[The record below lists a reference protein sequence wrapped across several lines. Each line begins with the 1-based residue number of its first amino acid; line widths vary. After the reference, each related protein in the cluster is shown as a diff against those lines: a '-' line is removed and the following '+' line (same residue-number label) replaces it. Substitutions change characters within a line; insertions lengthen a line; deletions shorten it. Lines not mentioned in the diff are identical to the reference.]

1 MAKKGKKLLALM
13 LVAALVLGGGNGEA
27 IQAAEDYGV
36 KNPVNTMADGTGIT
50 TWDCV
55 YFGNYI
61 QKDTNGDGKV
71 TDEDEKQPVKWRVLS
86 VEEDGTALLLADK
99 LLDIQP
105 FDENGKNSWESC
117 TLRTWL
123 NSTFLNTAFTE
134 AEQEAIAETEL
145 EMESGTTVTD
155 NIYLLSLEEVS
166 NPEYGFHPSIDYES
180 NTRKAEGTDL
190 SVFNNVWWLR
200 TLYKNGNASWVCS
213 IDSQGKKTGS
223 VFARDTSLWIRPALR
238 LKLSDRAQWSYAGT
252 TASEELE
259 VTVENPAAGSPF
271 SYTVQGSENIDTD
284 RSTVS
289 WQKKE
294 EGKWVNVAKDETA
307 QLQQVYRACVTLK
320 AKEESPFSE
329 DDHARFNGEQVR
341 LTKKDDGS
349 RTFVCPVYNYG
360 VKNPV
365 NPEADGSGTSTW
377 DCVYFGKYYQNDTNG
392 DGKVDET
399 DEKEPVKWRVLS
411 VDLAGNALLMA
422 DKILDYRN
430 FNDNEAGDIDWGQS
444 GMRKWLNSTGGS
456 EKDPGFLQTA
466 FTEQERAVIQYRE
479 IETYISVTGNN
490 ILKTWDSVFLLSDL
504 DACNVDYGFPANME
518 DASKNKVAESTAYAA
533 GKEKTVENQWWLRIF
548 SPMSWEGMAIRSF
561 IKPDGSFNGTMVQ
574 SDTFYGVRPALY
586 INLADFTQWTYAGTV
601 DADGNTKEPV
611 RLSVDSPVHG
621 RGFYAET
628 MGFHEADWAVA
639 AENWQKKE
647 NENWV
652 DVGFEEMA
660 EAEGVYRLRTQVIAE
675 KENMDAPCVL
685 NQGKYAQVEANDDG
699 TFTVYC
705 TFSNYGLADPLETED
720 EGKQVTTWDTIWVTE
735 NETEKETPM
744 KWRVL
749 SVDAYGNITLAT
761 DPSMGVEERER
772 WTNLSR
778 ITDWSYA
785 GKVDSEGGSEEILP
799 RNLYL
804 SAAVETPETG
814 KNLQDSIAQQ
824 STFVTAE
831 NVSWEKKAAN
841 GEDRWSAAT
850 PQEKA
855 DPETIYAVQFTVSQ
869 KQAAVFHK
877 NTQLYVTI
885 NRQKVPAVKDADGNY
900 IVRYEFAATAGLPPT
915 PSAAPSASPS
925 VSASPSAVP
934 TPGGSPSVSAV
945 PSASPSVSASPS
957 AVPTPGGSP
966 SASST
971 PTASPSASSA
981 PAASPS
987 VSASPSAVPTPSAL
1001 PSTPTPAASVAPTAS
1016 PSASRT
1022 PTASPSVSAVP
1033 SEQPIPSASPS
1044 AVPTPT
1050 VSPAASSTPTVSPLV
1065 SSAPTTSPSVS
1076 PSVSAP
1082 PSEVPA
1088 PSTLPSAI
1096 PAPAAK
1102 PSDKPEAPGSK
1113 PAQKGEKL
1121 RDENGAVYVVTKADS
1136 KNPEVAYQKAAST
1149 KGTVVVPD
1157 TVVVNGMTYKVTSIE
1172 KKAFGTAKKIK
1183 TIVLGKNVKSIKKD
1197 AFAGCKTLRKIIV
1210 KTKKLTKKTVAKKAF
1225 RGVRKNVRI
1234 VVPKK
1239 KKQAYRKLF
1248 YQRGLN
1254 KKVKIRS

>member
-13 LVAALVLGGGNGEA
+13 LVAALVLGGGNGGV
-27 IQAAEDYGV
+27 IQAAEDYEV
-36 KNPVNTMADGTGIT
+36 KDPVNTMADGTGIT

-71 TDEDEKQPVKWRVLS
+71 TDEDEKQPIKWRVLS

-105 FDENGKNSWESC
+105 FDKNRKNDWEAC

-123 NSTFLNTAFTE
+123 NSTFLNAAFTE

-145 EMESGTTVTD
+145 ETESAATVTD

-166 NPEYGFHPSIDYES
+166 NPEYGFHPLIDCES

-190 SVFNNVWWLR
+190 SVFNNIWWLR
-200 TLYKNGNASWVCS
+200 TPIKEEHASWVCS
-213 IDSQGKKTGS
+213 IDSQGTNRTIVIG
-223 VFARDTSLWIRPALR
+223 TENSLWIRPALR
-238 LKLSDRAQWSYAGT
+238 LKLSDRAHWSYAGT

-259 VTVENPAAGSPF
+259 VTVENPTAGSLF
-271 SYTVQGSENIDTD
+271 FGTVRGSENIDPD
-284 RSTVS
+284 RSTIS

-294 EGKWVNVAKDETA
+294 EGKWVDVAKDERA

-320 AKEESPFSE
+320 AKEGSSFVGC
-329 DDHARFNGEQVR
+329 DYARFNGEQVR

-360 VKNPV
+360 VKNPT

-392 DGKVDET
+392 DGKADET

-411 VDLAGNALLMA
+411 VDSAGNALLMA

-430 FNDNEAGDIDWGQS
+430 FNDNEAGDIAWGQS
-444 GMRKWLNSTGGS
+444 DMRKWLNSTGGL
-456 EKDPGFLQTA
+456 EEDPGFLQTA
-466 FTEQERAVIQYRE
+466 FTEQERAVIWYRE
-479 IETYISVTGNN
+479 IETIVDID
-490 ILKTWDSVFLLSDL
+490 ILKTWDSVFLLSGQDS
-504 DACNVDYGFPANME
+504 ANASYGFLTKDKE
-518 DASKNKVAESTAYAA
+518 SKNRVAESTAYAA
-533 GKEKTVENQWWLRIF
+533 GKQQTVENQWWLRTH
-548 SPMSWEGMAIRSF
+548 SRVSLTEMAYRVSV
-561 IKPDGSFNGTMVQ
+561 KPDGIVVGTGVQ
-574 SDTFYGVRPALY
+574 NNTFYGVRPALY
-586 INLADFTQWTYAGTV
+586 INLDDFTQWTYAGTV

-628 MGFHEADWAVA
+628 MGFHEADWAVT

-647 NENWV
+647 NGNWM
-652 DVGFEEMA
+652 DVEVEELA

-675 KENMDAPCVL
+675 KENMEAPCVL

-705 TFSNYGLADPLETED
+705 TFSNYGLADPSETED

-761 DPSMGVEERER
+761 DPSMGGEERKNR
-772 WTNLSR
+772 TNLSR

-799 RNLYL
+799 QNLYL
-804 SAAVETPETG
+804 SAAVETPEAG
-814 KNLQDSIAQQ
+814 KKLQDIIAQQ
-824 STFVTAE
+824 STFLTAE
-831 NVSWEKKAAN
+831 NVSWEKKAAT
-841 GEDRWSAAT
+841 GEGRWSAVS

-855 DPETIYAVQFTVSQ
+855 DPETVYAVQFTVGP
-869 KQAAVFHK
+869 KQAAAVFHK

-885 NRQKVPAVKDADGNY
+885 NGQKVPVIRDADGNSR
-900 IVRYEFAATAGLPPT
+900 VRYEFAATAELPPT
-915 PSAAPSASPS
+915 PSAAPT
-925 VSASPSAVP
+925 VSPSAVP
-934 TPGGSPSVSAV
+934 TPTGSPAASSIPTVS
-945 PSASPSVSASPS
+945 PGVSASPS
-957 AVPTPGGSP
+957 AIPKPGGSP
-966 SASST
+966 SASS
-971 PTASPSASSA
+971 
-981 PAASPS
+981 
-987 VSASPSAVPTPSAL
+987 
-1001 PSTPTPAASVAPTAS
+1001 APTAK
-1016 PSASRT
+1016 PD
-1022 PTASPSVSAVP
+1022 VSATP
-1033 SEQPIPSASPS
+1033 SQ
-1044 AVPTPT
+1044 
-1050 VSPAASSTPTVSPLV
+1050 
-1065 SSAPTTSPSVS
+1065 APNVD
-1076 PSVSAP
+1076 AN
-1082 PSEVPA
+1082 
-1088 PSTLPSAI
+1088 
-1096 PAPAAK
+1096 AK
-1102 PSDKPEAPGSK
+1102 PSDKPAVPGKNAQPGETGQPHK

-1121 RDENGAVYVVTKADS
+1121 QDESGAGYVVAKADS
-1136 KNPEVAYQKAAST
+1136 KNPEVAYQKAAVT
-1149 KGTVVVPD
+1149 KGTVIVPD
-1157 TVVVNGMTYKVTSIE
+1157 TVEVNGTTYKVTSIE
-1172 KKAFGTAKKIK
+1172 KKAFGTGKKIK
-1183 TIVLGKNVKSIKKD
+1183 TIILGKNVKTIKKD

-1234 VVPKK
+1234 IVPKK

>member
-13 LVAALVLGGGNGEA
+13 LVAALVLGGGNGGV
-27 IQAAEDYGV
+27 IQAAEDYEV
-36 KNPVNTMADGTGIT
+36 KDPVNTMADGTGIT

-71 TDEDEKQPVKWRVLS
+71 TDEDEKQPIKWRVLS

-99 LLDIQP
+99 LLDMQP
-105 FDENGKNSWESC
+105 FDKNGKIDWEEC

-123 NSTFLNTAFTE
+123 NSTFLNAAFTE

-145 EMESGTTVTD
+145 ETESAATVTD

-166 NPEYGFHPSIDYES
+166 NPEYGFHPLIDCES

-190 SVFNNVWWLR
+190 SVFNNIWWLR
-200 TLYKNGNASWVCS
+200 TPIKEEHASWVCS
-213 IDSQGKKTGS
+213 IDSQGTNRTIVIG
-223 VFARDTSLWIRPALR
+223 TENSLWIRPALR
-238 LKLSDRAQWSYAGT
+238 LKLSDRAHWSYAGT

-259 VTVENPAAGSPF
+259 VTVENPTAGSLF
-271 SYTVQGSENIDTD
+271 SGTVRGSENIDPD
-284 RSTVS
+284 RSTIS

-294 EGKWVNVAKDETA
+294 EGKWGDVAKDERA

-320 AKEESPFSE
+320 AKEGSSFVGC
-329 DDHARFNGEQVR
+329 DYARFNGEQVR

-360 VKNPV
+360 VKNPT

-392 DGKVDET
+392 DGKADET

-411 VDLAGNALLMA
+411 VDSAGNALLMA

-430 FNDNEAGDIDWGQS
+430 FNDNEAGDIAWGQS
-444 GMRKWLNSTGGS
+444 DMRKWLNSTGGL
-456 EKDPGFLQTA
+456 EEDPGFLQTA
-466 FTEQERAVIQYRE
+466 FTEQERAMIRYRE
-479 IETYISVTGNN
+479 IETIVDSD
-490 ILKTWDSVFLLSDL
+490 ILKTRDSVFLLSTQDSVN
-504 DACNVDYGFPANME
+504 AGYGFWTKDIE
-518 DASKNKVAESTAYAA
+518 SKNRVAESTAYAA
-533 GKEKTVENQWWLRIF
+533 GKQQTVENQWWLRTH
-548 SPMSWEGMAIRSF
+548 SWVSSAEIAARVF
-561 IKPDGSFNGTMVQ
+561 VKPDGTVTGTGVQ
-574 SDTFYGVRPALY
+574 NNTFYGVRPALY
-586 INLADFTQWTYAGTV
+586 INLDDFTQWTYAGTV

-628 MGFHEADWAVA
+628 MGFHEADWAVT

-647 NENWV
+647 NGNWM
-652 DVGFEEMA
+652 DVEVEELA

-675 KENMDAPCVL
+675 KENMEAPSVL

-705 TFSNYGLADPLETED
+705 TFSNYGLADPSETED
-720 EGKQVTTWDTIWVTE
+720 EGKQVTTWHTIWVTE
-735 NETEKETPM
+735 NETEKENPM

-761 DPSMGVEERER
+761 DPSMGGEERKNR
-772 WTNLSR
+772 TNLSR

-804 SAAVETPETG
+804 SAIVETPETG
-814 KNLQDSIAQQ
+814 KKLQDGITQQ

-831 NVSWEKKAAN
+831 NVSWEKKAAT
-841 GEDRWSAAT
+841 GEGRWSAVS

-855 DPETIYAVQFTVSQ
+855 DQETVYAVQFTVGP
-869 KQAAVFHK
+869 KQAAAVFHK

-885 NRQKVPAVKDADGNY
+885 NGQKVPVIRDADGNSR
-900 IVRYEFAATAGLPPT
+900 VRYEFVATAELPPT
-915 PSAAPSASPS
+915 PSAAPT
-925 VSASPSAVP
+925 VSPSAVP
-934 TPGGSPSVSAV
+934 TPTGSPAASSIPTVS
-945 PSASPSVSASPS
+945 PGVSASPS
-957 AVPTPGGSP
+957 AIPKPGGSP
-966 SASST
+966 SASS
-971 PTASPSASSA
+971 
-981 PAASPS
+981 
-987 VSASPSAVPTPSAL
+987 
-1001 PSTPTPAASVAPTAS
+1001 APTAK
-1016 PSASRT
+1016 PD
-1022 PTASPSVSAVP
+1022 V
-1033 SEQPIPSASPS
+1033 
-1044 AVPTPT
+1044 
-1050 VSPAASSTPTVSPLV
+1050 
-1065 SSAPTTSPSVS
+1065 
-1076 PSVSAP
+1076 
-1082 PSEVPA
+1082 
-1088 PSTLPSAI
+1088 SAI
-1096 PAPAAK
+1096 PSQAPNVDANAK
-1102 PSDKPEAPGSK
+1102 PSDKPAVPGKNVQPGETGQPHK

-1121 RDENGAVYVVTKADS
+1121 QDESGAGYVVAKADS
-1136 KNPEVAYQKAAST
+1136 KNPEVAYQKAAVT
-1149 KGTVVVPD
+1149 KGTVIVPD
-1157 TVVVNGMTYKVTSIE
+1157 TVEVNGTTYKVTSIE
-1172 KKAFGTAKKIK
+1172 KKAFGTGKKIK
-1183 TIVLGKNVKSIKKD
+1183 TIILGKNVKTIKKD

-1234 VVPKK
+1234 IVPKK
-1239 KKQAYRKLF
+1239 KKQAYKKLF

>member
-13 LVAALVLGGGNGEA
+13 LVAALVLGGGNGGV
-27 IQAAEDYGV
+27 IQAAEDYEV
-36 KNPVNTMADGTGIT
+36 KDPVNTMADGTGIT

-71 TDEDEKQPVKWRVLS
+71 TDEDEKQPIKWRVLS

-99 LLDIQP
+99 LLDMQP
-105 FDENGKNSWESC
+105 FDKNGKIDWEEC

-123 NSTFLNTAFTE
+123 NSTFLNAAFTE

-145 EMESGTTVTD
+145 ETESAATVTD

-166 NPEYGFHPSIDYES
+166 NPEYGFHPLIDCES

-190 SVFNNVWWLR
+190 SVFNNIWWLR
-200 TLYKNGNASWVCS
+200 TPHKEEHASWVYS
-213 IDSQGKKTGS
+213 IDSQGTNRIIVVG
-223 VFARDTSLWIRPALR
+223 AENSLWIRPALR
-238 LKLSDRAQWSYAGT
+238 LKLSDRAHWSYAGT

-259 VTVENPAAGSPF
+259 VTVENPTAGSLF
-271 SYTVQGSENIDTD
+271 SGTVRGSENIDPD
-284 RSTVS
+284 RSTIS

-294 EGKWVNVAKDETA
+294 EGKWVDVAKDERA

-320 AKEESPFSE
+320 AKEGSSFVGC
-329 DDHARFNGEQVR
+329 DYARFNGEQVR

-360 VKNPV
+360 VKNPT

-392 DGKVDET
+392 DGKADET

-411 VDLAGNALLMA
+411 VDSAGNALLMA

-430 FNDNEAGDIDWGQS
+430 FNDNEAGDIAWGQS
-444 GMRKWLNSTGGS
+444 DMRKWLNSTGGL
-456 EKDPGFLQTA
+456 EEDLGFLQTA
-466 FTEQERAVIQYRE
+466 FTEQERAMIRYRE
-479 IETYISVTGNN
+479 IETIVGSDS
-490 ILKTWDSVFLLSDL
+490 LKTRDSVFLLSTQDSVN
-504 DACNVDYGFPANME
+504 AGYGFWTKDIE
-518 DASKNKVAESTAYAA
+518 SKNRVAESTAYAA
-533 GKEKTVENQWWLRIF
+533 GKQQTVENQWWLRTH
-548 SPMSWEGMAIRSF
+548 SWVSSAEIAARVF
-561 IKPDGSFNGTMVQ
+561 VKPDGTVTGDGVKNN
-574 SDTFYGVRPALY
+574 TFYGVRPALY

-647 NENWV
+647 NGNWM
-652 DVGFEEMA
+652 DVEVEELA

-675 KENMDAPCVL
+675 KENMEAPCVL

-705 TFSNYGLADPLETED
+705 TFSNYGLADPSETED
-720 EGKQVTTWDTIWVTE
+720 EGKQVTTWHTIWVTE
-735 NETEKETPM
+735 NETEKENPM

-761 DPSMGVEERER
+761 DPSMGGEERKNR
-772 WTNLSR
+772 TNLSR

-804 SAAVETPETG
+804 SAIVETPETG
-814 KNLQDSIAQQ
+814 KKLQDGITQQ

-831 NVSWEKKAAN
+831 NVSWEKKAAT
-841 GEDRWSAAT
+841 GEGRWSAVS

-855 DPETIYAVQFTVSQ
+855 DQETVYAVQFTVGP
-869 KQAAVFHK
+869 KQAAAVFHK

-885 NRQKVPAVKDADGNY
+885 NGQKVPVIRDADGNSR
-900 IVRYEFAATAGLPPT
+900 VRYEFVATAELPPT
-915 PSAAPSASPS
+915 PSAAPT
-925 VSASPSAVP
+925 VSPSAVP
-934 TPGGSPSVSAV
+934 TPTGSPAASSIPTVS
-945 PSASPSVSASPS
+945 PGVSASPS
-957 AVPTPGGSP
+957 AIPKPGGSP
-966 SASST
+966 SASS
-971 PTASPSASSA
+971 
-981 PAASPS
+981 
-987 VSASPSAVPTPSAL
+987 
-1001 PSTPTPAASVAPTAS
+1001 APTAK
-1016 PSASRT
+1016 PD
-1022 PTASPSVSAVP
+1022 V
-1033 SEQPIPSASPS
+1033 
-1044 AVPTPT
+1044 
-1050 VSPAASSTPTVSPLV
+1050 
-1065 SSAPTTSPSVS
+1065 
-1076 PSVSAP
+1076 
-1082 PSEVPA
+1082 
-1088 PSTLPSAI
+1088 SAI
-1096 PAPAAK
+1096 PSQAPNVDANAK
-1102 PSDKPEAPGSK
+1102 PSDKPAAPGKTAQPGETGQPHK

-1121 RDENGAVYVVTKADS
+1121 QDESGAGYVVAKADS
-1136 KNPEVAYQKAAST
+1136 KNPEVAYQKAAVT
-1149 KGTVVVPD
+1149 KGTVIVPD
-1157 TVVVNGMTYKVTSIE
+1157 TVEVNGTTYKVTSIE
-1172 KKAFGTAKKIK
+1172 KKAFGTGKKIK
-1183 TIVLGKNVKSIKKD
+1183 TIILGKNVKTIKKD

-1234 VVPKK
+1234 IVPKK
-1239 KKQAYRKLF
+1239 KKQAYKKLF

-1254 KKVKIRS
+1254 KKVRIRS

>member
-13 LVAALVLGGGNGEA
+13 LVAALVLGGGNGGV
-27 IQAAEDYGV
+27 IQAAEDYEV
-36 KNPVNTMADGTGIT
+36 KDPVNTMADGTGIT

-71 TDEDEKQPVKWRVLS
+71 TDEDEKQPIKWRVLS

-99 LLDIQP
+99 LLDMQP
-105 FDENGKNSWESC
+105 FDKNGKIDWEEC

-123 NSTFLNTAFTE
+123 NSTFLNAAFTE

-145 EMESGTTVTD
+145 ETESAATVTD

-166 NPEYGFHPSIDYES
+166 NPEYGFHPLIDCES

-190 SVFNNVWWLR
+190 SVFNNIWWLR
-200 TLYKNGNASWVCS
+200 TPIKEEHASWVCS
-213 IDSQGKKTGS
+213 IDSQGTNRTIVIG
-223 VFARDTSLWIRPALR
+223 TENSLWIRPALR
-238 LKLSDRAQWSYAGT
+238 LKLSDRAHWSYAGT

-259 VTVENPAAGSPF
+259 VTVENPTAGSLF
-271 SYTVQGSENIDTD
+271 SGTVRGSENIDPD
-284 RSTVS
+284 RSTIS

-294 EGKWVNVAKDETA
+294 EGKWVDVAKDERA

-320 AKEESPFSE
+320 AKEGSSFVGC
-329 DDHARFNGEQVR
+329 DYARFNGEQVR

-360 VKNPV
+360 VKNPT

-392 DGKVDET
+392 DGKADET

-411 VDLAGNALLMA
+411 VDSAGNALLMA

-430 FNDNEAGDIDWGQS
+430 FNDNEAGDIAWGQS
-444 GMRKWLNSTGGS
+444 DMRKWLNSTGGL
-456 EKDPGFLQTA
+456 EEDPGFLQTA
-466 FTEQERAVIQYRE
+466 FTEQERAMIRYRE
-479 IETYISVTGNN
+479 IETIVDSD
-490 ILKTWDSVFLLSDL
+490 ILKTRDSVFLLSTQDSVN
-504 DACNVDYGFPANME
+504 AGYGFWTKDIE
-518 DASKNKVAESTAYAA
+518 SKNRVAESTAYAA
-533 GKEKTVENQWWLRIF
+533 GKQQTVENQWWLRTH
-548 SPMSWEGMAIRSF
+548 SWVSSAEIAARVF
-561 IKPDGSFNGTMVQ
+561 VKPDGTVTGDGVKNN
-574 SDTFYGVRPALY
+574 TFYGVRPALY

-611 RLSVDSPVHG
+611 QLSVDSPEHG
-621 RGFYAET
+621 RGFLAET
-628 MGFHEADWAVA
+628 RELFHEADWAVR

-647 NENWV
+647 NGNWV
-652 DVGFEEMA
+652 DVEDEELA
-660 EAEGVYRLRTQVIAE
+660 EAEGVYRLRTQVAAE
-675 KENMDAPCVL
+675 KENREAPCVL

-705 TFSNYGLADPLETED
+705 TFSNYGLADPSETED

-735 NETEKETPM
+735 NETEKENPM

-761 DPSMGVEERER
+761 DPSMGGEERKNR
-772 WTNLSR
+772 TNLSR

-799 RNLYL
+799 QNLYL
-804 SAAVETPETG
+804 SAAVETPEAG
-814 KNLQDSIAQQ
+814 KKLQDSIAQQ
-824 STFVTAE
+824 STFLTAE
-831 NVSWEKKAAN
+831 NVSWEKKAAT
-841 GEDRWSAAT
+841 GEGRWSAVS

-855 DPETIYAVQFTVSQ
+855 DPEMVYAVQFTVGQ
-869 KQAAVFHK
+869 KQAATVFHK

-885 NRQKVPAVKDADGNY
+885 NGQKVPVTRDADGNSR
-900 IVRYEFAATAGLPPT
+900 VRYEFAATAELPPT
-915 PSAAPSASPS
+915 PSAAPT
-925 VSASPSAVP
+925 VSPSAVP
-934 TPGGSPSVSAV
+934 TPTGSPAASSIPTVS
-945 PSASPSVSASPS
+945 PGVSASPS
-957 AVPTPGGSP
+957 AIPKPGGSP
-966 SASST
+966 SASS
-971 PTASPSASSA
+971 
-981 PAASPS
+981 
-987 VSASPSAVPTPSAL
+987 
-1001 PSTPTPAASVAPTAS
+1001 APTAK
-1016 PSASRT
+1016 PD
-1022 PTASPSVSAVP
+1022 V
-1033 SEQPIPSASPS
+1033 
-1044 AVPTPT
+1044 
-1050 VSPAASSTPTVSPLV
+1050 
-1065 SSAPTTSPSVS
+1065 
-1076 PSVSAP
+1076 
-1082 PSEVPA
+1082 
-1088 PSTLPSAI
+1088 SAI
-1096 PAPAAK
+1096 PSQAPNVDANAK
-1102 PSDKPEAPGSK
+1102 PSDKPAVPGKNVQPGETGQPHK

-1121 RDENGAVYVVTKADS
+1121 QDESGAGYVVAKADS
-1136 KNPEVAYQKAAST
+1136 KNPEVAYQKAAVT
-1149 KGTVVVPD
+1149 KGTVIVPD
-1157 TVVVNGMTYKVTSIE
+1157 TVEVNGTTYKVTSIE
-1172 KKAFGTAKKIK
+1172 KNAFGTGKKIK
-1183 TIVLGKNVKSIKKD
+1183 TIILGKNVKTIKKD

-1234 VVPKK
+1234 IVPKK

>member
-1 MAKKGKKLLALM
+1 MHFTGNRKKKENEYGKKREKITGTDACGCSCT
-13 LVAALVLGGGNGEA
+13 GGGNGGV
-27 IQAAEDYGV
+27 IQAAEDYEV
-36 KNPVNTMADGTGIT
+36 KDPVNTMADGTGIT

-71 TDEDEKQPVKWRVLS
+71 TDEDEKQPIKWRVLS

-99 LLDIQP
+99 LLDMQP
-105 FDENGKNSWESC
+105 FDKNGKIDWEEC

-123 NSTFLNTAFTE
+123 NSTFLNAAFTE
-134 AEQEAIAETEL
+134 AEQEVIAETEL
-145 EMESGTTVTD
+145 ETESAATVTD

-166 NPEYGFHPSIDYES
+166 NPEYGFHPLIDCES

-190 SVFNNVWWLR
+190 AVFNNIWWLR
-200 TLYKNGNASWVCS
+200 TPIKEEHASWVCS
-213 IDSQGKKTGS
+213 IDSQGTNRTIVIGTENS
-223 VFARDTSLWIRPALR
+223 QWIRPALR
-238 LKLSDRAQWSYAGT
+238 LKLSDRAHWSYAGT

-259 VTVENPAAGSPF
+259 VTVENPTAGSLF
-271 SYTVQGSENIDTD
+271 SGTVRGSENIDPD
-284 RSTVS
+284 RSTIS

-294 EGKWVNVAKDETA
+294 EGKWGDVAKDERA

-320 AKEESPFSE
+320 AKEGSSFVGC
-329 DDHARFNGEQVR
+329 DYARFNGEQVR

-360 VKNPV
+360 VKNPT

-392 DGKVDET
+392 DGKADET

-411 VDLAGNALLMA
+411 VDSAGNALLMA

-430 FNDNEAGDIDWGQS
+430 FNDNEAGDIAWGQS
-444 GMRKWLNSTGGS
+444 DMRKWLNSTGGL
-456 EKDPGFLQTA
+456 EEDPGFLQTA
-466 FTEQERAVIQYRE
+466 FTEQERAMIRYRE
-479 IETYISVTGNN
+479 IETIVDSD
-490 ILKTWDSVFLLSDL
+490 ILKTRDSVFLLSTQDSVN
-504 DACNVDYGFPANME
+504 AGYGFWTKDIE
-518 DASKNKVAESTAYAA
+518 SKNRVAESTAYAA
-533 GKEKTVENQWWLRIF
+533 GKQQTVENQWWLRTH
-548 SPMSWEGMAIRSF
+548 SWVSSAEIAARVF
-561 IKPDGSFNGTMVQ
+561 VKPDGTVTGTGVQ
-574 SDTFYGVRPALY
+574 NNTFYGVRPALY
-586 INLADFTQWTYAGTV
+586 INLDDFTQWTYAGTV

-628 MGFHEADWAVA
+628 MGFHEADWAVT

-647 NENWV
+647 NGNWM
-652 DVGFEEMA
+652 DVEVEELA

-675 KENMDAPCVL
+675 KENMEAPCVL

-705 TFSNYGLADPLETED
+705 TFSNYGLADPSETED

-761 DPSMGVEERER
+761 DPSMGGEERKNR
-772 WTNLSR
+772 TNLSR

-799 RNLYL
+799 QNLYL
-804 SAAVETPETG
+804 SAAVETPEAG
-814 KNLQDSIAQQ
+814 KKLQDSIAQQ
-824 STFVTAE
+824 STFLTAE
-831 NVSWEKKAAN
+831 NVSWEKKAAT
-841 GEDRWSAAT
+841 GEGRWSAVS

-855 DPETIYAVQFTVSQ
+855 DPETVYAVQFTVGP
-869 KQAAVFHK
+869 KQAAAVFHK

-885 NRQKVPAVKDADGNY
+885 NGQKVPVIRDADGNSR
-900 IVRYEFAATAGLPPT
+900 VRYEFAATAELPPT
-915 PSAAPSASPS
+915 PSAAPT
-925 VSASPSAVP
+925 VSPSAVP
-934 TPGGSPSVSAV
+934 TPTGSPAASSIPTVS
-945 PSASPSVSASPS
+945 PGVSASPS
-957 AVPTPGGSP
+957 AIPNPGGSP
-966 SASST
+966 SASS
-971 PTASPSASSA
+971 
-981 PAASPS
+981 
-987 VSASPSAVPTPSAL
+987 
-1001 PSTPTPAASVAPTAS
+1001 APTAK
-1016 PSASRT
+1016 PD
-1022 PTASPSVSAVP
+1022 V
-1033 SEQPIPSASPS
+1033 
-1044 AVPTPT
+1044 
-1050 VSPAASSTPTVSPLV
+1050 
-1065 SSAPTTSPSVS
+1065 
-1076 PSVSAP
+1076 
-1082 PSEVPA
+1082 
-1088 PSTLPSAI
+1088 SAI
-1096 PAPAAK
+1096 PSQAPNVDANAK
-1102 PSDKPEAPGSK
+1102 PSDKPAVPGKNAQPGETGQPHK

-1121 RDENGAVYVVTKADS
+1121 QDESGAGYVVAKADS
-1136 KNPEVAYQKAAST
+1136 KNPEVAYQKAAVT
-1149 KGTVVVPD
+1149 KGTVIVPD
-1157 TVVVNGMTYKVTSIE
+1157 TVEVNGTTYKVTSIE
-1172 KKAFGTAKKIK
+1172 KKAFGTGKKIK
-1183 TIVLGKNVKSIKKD
+1183 TIILGKNVKTIKKD

-1234 VVPKK
+1234 IVPKK
-1239 KKQAYRKLF
+1239 KKQAYKKLF

>member
-13 LVAALVLGGGNGEA
+13 LVAALVLGGGNGGV
-27 IQAAEDYGV
+27 IQAAEDYEV
-36 KNPVNTMADGTGIT
+36 KDPVNTMADGTGIT

-71 TDEDEKQPVKWRVLS
+71 TDEDEKQPIKWRVLS

-99 LLDIQP
+99 LLDMQP
-105 FDENGKNSWESC
+105 FDKNGKIDWEEC

-123 NSTFLNTAFTE
+123 NSTFLNAAFTE

-145 EMESGTTVTD
+145 ETESAATVTD

-166 NPEYGFHPSIDYES
+166 NPEYGFHPLIDCES
-180 NTRKAEGTDL
+180 NTRKAEA
-190 SVFNNVWWLR
+190 VFNNIWWLR
-200 TLYKNGNASWVCS
+200 TPIKEEHASWVCS
-213 IDSQGKKTGS
+213 IDSQGTNRTIVIG
-223 VFARDTSLWIRPALR
+223 TENSLWIRPALR
-238 LKLSDRAQWSYAGT
+238 LKLSDRAHWSYAGT

-259 VTVENPAAGSPF
+259 VTVENPTAGSLF
-271 SYTVQGSENIDTD
+271 SGTVRGSENIDPD
-284 RSTVS
+284 RSMVS

-294 EGKWVNVAKDETA
+294 EGKWVDVAKDERA

-320 AKEESPFSE
+320 AKEGSSFVGC
-329 DDHARFNGEQVR
+329 DYARFNGEQVR

-360 VKNPV
+360 VKNPT

-392 DGKVDET
+392 DGKADEA

-411 VDLAGNALLMA
+411 VDSAGNALLMA

-430 FNDNEAGDIDWGQS
+430 FNDNEAGDIAWGQS
-444 GMRKWLNSTGGS
+444 DMRKWLNSTGGS
-456 EKDPGFLQTA
+456 EEDPGFLQTA
-466 FTEQERAVIQYRE
+466 FTEQERAVIRYRE
-479 IETYISVTGNN
+479 IETIVNSD
-490 ILKTWDSVFLLSDL
+490 ILKTRDSVFLLSAQDSVN
-504 DACNVDYGFPANME
+504 AGYGFWTKDKE
-518 DASKNKVAESTAYAA
+518 SKNRVAESTAYAA
-533 GKEKTVENQWWLRIF
+533 GKQQTEENQWWLRTHTRV
-548 SPMSWEGMAIRSF
+548 SSTEMAARVLV
-561 IKPDGSFNGTMVQ
+561 KPDGIVDGAGVKNN
-574 SDTFYGVRPALY
+574 TFYGVRPALY
-586 INLADFTQWTYAGTV
+586 INLDDFTQWTYAGTV

-628 MGFHEADWAVA
+628 MGFHEADWAVT

-647 NENWV
+647 NGNWM
-652 DVGFEEMA
+652 DVEVEELA

-675 KENMDAPCVL
+675 KENMEAPCVL

-705 TFSNYGLADPLETED
+705 TFSNYGLADPSETED

-761 DPSMGVEERER
+761 DPSMGGEERKNR
-772 WTNLSR
+772 TNLSR

-799 RNLYL
+799 QNLYL
-804 SAAVETPETG
+804 SAAVETPEAG
-814 KNLQDSIAQQ
+814 KKLQDSIAQQ
-824 STFVTAE
+824 STFLTAE
-831 NVSWEKKAAN
+831 NVSWEKKATT
-841 GEDRWSAAT
+841 GEGRWSAVS

-855 DPETIYAVQFTVSQ
+855 DPETVYAVQFTVGP
-869 KQAAVFHK
+869 KQAAAVFHK

-885 NRQKVPAVKDADGNY
+885 NGQKVPVIRDADGNSR
-900 IVRYEFAATAGLPPT
+900 VRYEFAATAELPPT
-915 PSAAPSASPS
+915 PSAAPT
-925 VSASPSAVP
+925 VSPSAVP
-934 TPGGSPSVSAV
+934 TPTGSPAASSIPTVS
-945 PSASPSVSASPS
+945 PGVSASPS
-957 AVPTPGGSP
+957 AIPNPGGSP
-966 SASST
+966 SASS
-971 PTASPSASSA
+971 
-981 PAASPS
+981 
-987 VSASPSAVPTPSAL
+987 
-1001 PSTPTPAASVAPTAS
+1001 APTAKPDVS
-1016 PSASRT
+1016 VTPS
-1022 PTASPSVSAVP
+1022 
-1033 SEQPIPSASPS
+1033 Q
-1044 AVPTPT
+1044 
-1050 VSPAASSTPTVSPLV
+1050 
-1065 SSAPTTSPSVS
+1065 APNVD
-1076 PSVSAP
+1076 AN
-1082 PSEVPA
+1082 
-1088 PSTLPSAI
+1088 
-1096 PAPAAK
+1096 AK
-1102 PSDKPEAPGSK
+1102 PSDKSAVPGKNAQPGETGQPHK

-1121 RDENGAVYVVTKADS
+1121 QDESGAGYVVAKADS
-1136 KNPEVAYQKAAST
+1136 KNPEVAYQKAAVT
-1149 KGTVVVPD
+1149 KGTVIVPD
-1157 TVVVNGMTYKVTSIE
+1157 TVEVNGTTYKVTSIE
-1172 KKAFGTAKKIK
+1172 KKAFGTGKKIK
-1183 TIVLGKNVKSIKKD
+1183 TIILGKNVKTIKKD

-1234 VVPKK
+1234 IVPKK
-1239 KKQAYRKLF
+1239 KKQAYKKLF

>member
-13 LVAALVLGGGNGEA
+13 LVAALVLGGGNGGV
-27 IQAAEDYGV
+27 IQAAEDYEV
-36 KNPVNTMADGTGIT
+36 KDPVNTMADGTGIT

-71 TDEDEKQPVKWRVLS
+71 TDEDEKQPIKWRVLS

-99 LLDIQP
+99 LLDMQP
-105 FDENGKNSWESC
+105 FDKNRKSDWEDC

-123 NSTFLNTAFTE
+123 NSTFLNAAFTE

-145 EMESGTTVTD
+145 ETESAATVTD

-166 NPEYGFHPSIDYES
+166 NPEYGFHPSSDCES
-180 NTRKAEGTDL
+180 NTRKAESTDL

-200 TLYKNGNASWVCS
+200 TPRKDASNCVCLIDPYGKNT
-213 IDSQGKKTGS
+213 KS
-223 VFARDTSLWIRPALR
+223 VWSTCDSLWIRPALR
-238 LKLSDRAQWSYAGT
+238 LKLSDRAHWSYAGT

-259 VTVENPAAGSPF
+259 VTIENPTAGSLF
-271 SYTVQGSENIDTD
+271 SGTVRGSENIDPD

-294 EGKWVNVAKDETA
+294 EGKWVDVAKDERA

-320 AKEESPFSE
+320 AKEGSSFVGC
-329 DDHARFNGEQVR
+329 DYARFNGEQVR

-360 VKNPV
+360 VKNPT

-392 DGKVDET
+392 DGKADET

-411 VDLAGNALLMA
+411 VDSAGNALLMA

-444 GMRKWLNSTGGS
+444 DMRKWLNSTGGS
-456 EKDPGFLQTA
+456 EEDPGFLQTA
-466 FTEQERAVIQYRE
+466 FTEQERAVIRYRE
-479 IETYISVTGNN
+479 IETIVDSD
-490 ILKTWDSVFLLSDL
+490 ILKTRDSVFLLSREDSGN
-504 DACNVDYGFPANME
+504 ASYGFWTKGKE
-518 DASKNKVAESTAYAA
+518 SKNRVAESTAYAA
-533 GKEKTVENQWWLRIF
+533 GKQQTVENQWWLRTHLGLSLTEMAVRIF
-548 SPMSWEGMAIRSF
+548 V
-561 IKPDGSFNGTMVQ
+561 KPDGTADGAGVKNN
-574 SDTFYGVRPALY
+574 TFYGVRPALY
-586 INLADFTQWTYAGTV
+586 INLDDFTQWTYAGTV

-611 RLSVDSPVHG
+611 QLSVDSPVHG

-628 MGFHEADWAVA
+628 MGFHEADWAVT

-647 NENWV
+647 NGNWM
-652 DVGFEEMA
+652 DVEVEELA

-675 KENMDAPCVL
+675 KENMEAPCVL

-705 TFSNYGLADPLETED
+705 TFSNYGLADPSETED
-720 EGKQVTTWDTIWVTE
+720 EGKQVTTWHTIWVTE
-735 NETEKETPM
+735 NETEKENPM

-761 DPSMGVEERER
+761 DPSMGGEERKNR
-772 WTNLSR
+772 TNLSL

-799 RNLYL
+799 QNLYL
-804 SAAVETPETG
+804 SAAVETPEAG
-814 KNLQDSIAQQ
+814 KKLQDSIAQQ
-824 STFVTAE
+824 STFLTAE
-831 NVSWEKKAAN
+831 NVSWEKKAAT
-841 GEDRWSAAT
+841 GEGRWSAVS

-855 DPETIYAVQFTVSQ
+855 DPETVYAVQFTVGP
-869 KQAAVFHK
+869 KQAAAVFHK

-885 NRQKVPAVKDADGNY
+885 NGQKVPVIRDADGNSR
-900 IVRYEFAATAGLPPT
+900 VRYEFAATAELPPT
-915 PSAAPSASPS
+915 PSAAPTVSPS
-925 VSASPSAVP
+925 AVQTPTGSPAASSIPTVSPGVSASPSAIP
-934 TPGGSPSVSAV
+934 K
-945 PSASPSVSASPS
+945 
-957 AVPTPGGSP
+957 PGGSP
-966 SASST
+966 SASS
-971 PTASPSASSA
+971 
-981 PAASPS
+981 
-987 VSASPSAVPTPSAL
+987 
-1001 PSTPTPAASVAPTAS
+1001 APTAK
-1016 PSASRT
+1016 PD
-1022 PTASPSVSAVP
+1022 V
-1033 SEQPIPSASPS
+1033 
-1044 AVPTPT
+1044 
-1050 VSPAASSTPTVSPLV
+1050 
-1065 SSAPTTSPSVS
+1065 
-1076 PSVSAP
+1076 
-1082 PSEVPA
+1082 
-1088 PSTLPSAI
+1088 SAI
-1096 PAPAAK
+1096 PSQAPNVDANAK
-1102 PSDKPEAPGSK
+1102 PSDKSAVPGKNAQPGETGQPHK

-1121 RDENGAVYVVTKADS
+1121 QDESGAGYVVAKADS
-1136 KNPEVAYQKAAST
+1136 KNPEVAYQKAAVT
-1149 KGTVVVPD
+1149 KGTVIVPD
-1157 TVVVNGMTYKVTSIE
+1157 TVEVNGTTYKVTSIE
-1172 KKAFGTAKKIK
+1172 KKAFGTGKKIK
-1183 TIVLGKNVKSIKKD
+1183 TIILGKNVKTIKKD

-1234 VVPKK
+1234 IVPKK

>member
-1 MAKKGKKLLALM
+1 MAKKGKKLPALM
-13 LVAALVLGGGNGEA
+13 LVAALVLGGGNGGV
-27 IQAAEDYGV
+27 IQAAEDYEV
-36 KNPVNTMADGTGIT
+36 KDPVNTMADGTGIT

-71 TDEDEKQPVKWRVLS
+71 TDEDEKQPIKWRVLS

-99 LLDIQP
+99 LLDMQP
-105 FDENGKNSWESC
+105 FDKNGKIDWEEC

-123 NSTFLNTAFTE
+123 NSTFLNAAFTE

-145 EMESGTTVTD
+145 ETESAATVTD

-166 NPEYGFHPSIDYES
+166 NPEYGFHPLIDCES

-190 SVFNNVWWLR
+190 SVFNNIWWLR
-200 TLYKNGNASWVCS
+200 TPIKEEHASWVCS
-213 IDSQGKKTGS
+213 IDSQGTNRTIVIG
-223 VFARDTSLWIRPALR
+223 TENSLWIRPALR
-238 LKLSDRAQWSYAGT
+238 LKLSDRAHWSYAGT

-259 VTVENPAAGSPF
+259 VTVENPTAGSLF
-271 SYTVQGSENIDTD
+271 SGTVRGSENIDPD
-284 RSTVS
+284 RSTIS

-294 EGKWVNVAKDETA
+294 EGKWVDVAKDERA

-320 AKEESPFSE
+320 AKEGSSFVGC
-329 DDHARFNGEQVR
+329 DYARFNGEQVR

-360 VKNPV
+360 VKNPT

-392 DGKVDET
+392 DGKADET

-411 VDLAGNALLMA
+411 VDSAGNALLMA

-430 FNDNEAGDIDWGQS
+430 FNDNEAGDIAWGQS
-444 GMRKWLNSTGGS
+444 DMRKWLNSTGGL
-456 EKDPGFLQTA
+456 EEDPGFLQTA
-466 FTEQERAVIQYRE
+466 FTEQERAMIRYRE
-479 IETYISVTGNN
+479 IETIVDSD
-490 ILKTWDSVFLLSDL
+490 ILKTRDSVFLLSIQDSVN
-504 DACNVDYGFPANME
+504 AGYGFWTKDIE
-518 DASKNKVAESTAYAA
+518 SKNRVAESTAYAA
-533 GKEKTVENQWWLRIF
+533 GKQQTVENQWWLRTH
-548 SPMSWEGMAIRSF
+548 SWVSSAEIAARVF
-561 IKPDGSFNGTMVQ
+561 VKPDGTVTGDGVKNN
-574 SDTFYGVRPALY
+574 TFYGVRPALY

-611 RLSVDSPVHG
+611 QLSVDSPEHG
-621 RGFYAET
+621 RGFLAET
-628 MGFHEADWAVA
+628 RELFHEADWAVA

-647 NENWV
+647 NGNWM
-652 DVGFEEMA
+652 DVEVEELA

-675 KENMDAPCVL
+675 KENMEAPCVL

-705 TFSNYGLADPLETED
+705 TFSNYGLADPSETED
-720 EGKQVTTWDTIWVTE
+720 EGKQVTTWHTIWVTE
-735 NETEKETPM
+735 NETEKENPM

-761 DPSMGVEERER
+761 DPSMGGEERKNR
-772 WTNLSR
+772 TNLSR

-804 SAAVETPETG
+804 SAIVETPETG
-814 KNLQDSIAQQ
+814 KKLQDGITQQ

-831 NVSWEKKAAN
+831 NVSWEKKAAT
-841 GEDRWSAAT
+841 GEGRWSAVS

-855 DPETIYAVQFTVSQ
+855 DQETVYAVQFTVGP
-869 KQAAVFHK
+869 KQAAAVFHK

-885 NRQKVPAVKDADGNY
+885 NGQKVPVIRDADGNSR
-900 IVRYEFAATAGLPPT
+900 VRYEFAATAELPPT
-915 PSAAPSASPS
+915 PSAAPT
-925 VSASPSAVP
+925 VSPSAVP
-934 TPGGSPSVSAV
+934 TPTGSPAASSIPTVS
-945 PSASPSVSASPS
+945 PGVSASPS
-957 AVPTPGGSP
+957 AIPKPGGSP
-966 SASST
+966 SASS
-971 PTASPSASSA
+971 
-981 PAASPS
+981 
-987 VSASPSAVPTPSAL
+987 
-1001 PSTPTPAASVAPTAS
+1001 APTAK
-1016 PSASRT
+1016 PD
-1022 PTASPSVSAVP
+1022 V
-1033 SEQPIPSASPS
+1033 
-1044 AVPTPT
+1044 
-1050 VSPAASSTPTVSPLV
+1050 
-1065 SSAPTTSPSVS
+1065 
-1076 PSVSAP
+1076 
-1082 PSEVPA
+1082 
-1088 PSTLPSAI
+1088 SAI
-1096 PAPAAK
+1096 PSQAPNVDANAK
-1102 PSDKPEAPGSK
+1102 PSDKSAVPGKNTQPGETGQPHK

-1121 RDENGAVYVVTKADS
+1121 QDESGAGYVVAKADS
-1136 KNPEVAYQKAAST
+1136 KNPEVAYQKAAVT
-1149 KGTVVVPD
+1149 KGTVIVPD
-1157 TVVVNGMTYKVTSIE
+1157 TVEVNGTTYKVTSIE
-1172 KKAFGTAKKIK
+1172 KKAFGTGKKIK
-1183 TIVLGKNVKSIKKD
+1183 TIILGKNVKTIKKD

-1234 VVPKK
+1234 IVPKK
-1239 KKQAYRKLF
+1239 KKQAYKKLF

>member
-13 LVAALVLGGGNGEA
+13 LVAALVLGGGNGGV
-27 IQAAEDYGV
+27 IQAAEDYEV
-36 KNPVNTMADGTGIT
+36 KDPVNTMADGTGIT

-71 TDEDEKQPVKWRVLS
+71 TDEDEKQPIKWRVLS

-99 LLDIQP
+99 LLDMQP
-105 FDENGKNSWESC
+105 FDKNGKIDWEEC

-123 NSTFLNTAFTE
+123 NSTFLNAAFTE

-145 EMESGTTVTD
+145 ETESAATVTD

-166 NPEYGFHPSIDYES
+166 NPEYGFHPLIDCES

-190 SVFNNVWWLR
+190 SVFNNIWWLR
-200 TLYKNGNASWVCS
+200 TPIKEEHASWVCS
-213 IDSQGKKTGS
+213 IDSQGTNRTIVIG
-223 VFARDTSLWIRPALR
+223 TENSLWIRPALR
-238 LKLSDRAQWSYAGT
+238 LKLSGRAHWSYAGT

-259 VTVENPAAGSPF
+259 VTVENPTAGSLF
-271 SYTVQGSENIDTD
+271 SGTVRGSENIDPD
-284 RSTVS
+284 RSMVS

-294 EGKWVNVAKDETA
+294 EGKWVDVAKDERA

-320 AKEESPFSE
+320 AKEGSSFVGC
-329 DDHARFNGEQVR
+329 DYARFNGEQVR

-360 VKNPV
+360 VKNPT

-392 DGKVDET
+392 DGKADEA

-411 VDLAGNALLMA
+411 VDSAGNALLMA

-430 FNDNEAGDIDWGQS
+430 FNDNEAGDIAWGQS
-444 GMRKWLNSTGGS
+444 DMRKWLNSTGGS
-456 EKDPGFLQTA
+456 EEDPGFLQTA
-466 FTEQERAVIQYRE
+466 FTEQERAVIRYRE
-479 IETYISVTGNN
+479 IETIVNSD
-490 ILKTWDSVFLLSDL
+490 ILKTRDSVFLLSAQDSVN
-504 DACNVDYGFPANME
+504 AGYGFWTKDKE
-518 DASKNKVAESTAYAA
+518 SKNRVAESTAYAA
-533 GKEKTVENQWWLRIF
+533 GKQQTEENQWWLRTHTRV
-548 SPMSWEGMAIRSF
+548 SSTEMAARVLV
-561 IKPDGSFNGTMVQ
+561 KPDGIVDGAGVKNN
-574 SDTFYGVRPALY
+574 TFYGVRPALY
-586 INLADFTQWTYAGTV
+586 INLDDFTQWTYAGTV

-628 MGFHEADWAVA
+628 MGFHEADWAVT

-647 NENWV
+647 NGNWM
-652 DVGFEEMA
+652 DVEVEELA

-675 KENMDAPCVL
+675 KENMEAPCVL

-705 TFSNYGLADPLETED
+705 TFSNYGLADPSETED

-761 DPSMGVEERER
+761 DPSMGGEERKNR
-772 WTNLSR
+772 TNLSR

-799 RNLYL
+799 QNLYL
-804 SAAVETPETG
+804 SAAVETPEAG
-814 KNLQDSIAQQ
+814 KKLQDSIAQQ
-824 STFVTAE
+824 STFLTAE
-831 NVSWEKKAAN
+831 NVSWEKKATT
-841 GEDRWSAAT
+841 GEGRWSAVS

-855 DPETIYAVQFTVSQ
+855 DPETVYAVQFTVGP
-869 KQAAVFHK
+869 KQAAAVFHK

-885 NRQKVPAVKDADGNY
+885 NGQKVPVIRDADGNSR
-900 IVRYEFAATAGLPPT
+900 VRYEFAATAELPPT
-915 PSAAPSASPS
+915 PSAAPT
-925 VSASPSAVP
+925 VSPSAVP
-934 TPGGSPSVSAV
+934 TPTGSPAASSIPTVS
-945 PSASPSVSASPS
+945 PGVSASPS
-957 AVPTPGGSP
+957 AIPNPGGSP
-966 SASST
+966 SASS
-971 PTASPSASSA
+971 
-981 PAASPS
+981 
-987 VSASPSAVPTPSAL
+987 
-1001 PSTPTPAASVAPTAS
+1001 APTAKPDVS
-1016 PSASRT
+1016 VTPS
-1022 PTASPSVSAVP
+1022 
-1033 SEQPIPSASPS
+1033 Q
-1044 AVPTPT
+1044 
-1050 VSPAASSTPTVSPLV
+1050 
-1065 SSAPTTSPSVS
+1065 APNVD
-1076 PSVSAP
+1076 AN
-1082 PSEVPA
+1082 
-1088 PSTLPSAI
+1088 
-1096 PAPAAK
+1096 AK
-1102 PSDKPEAPGSK
+1102 PSDKSAVPGKNAQPGETGQPHK

-1121 RDENGAVYVVTKADS
+1121 QDESGAGYVVAKADS
-1136 KNPEVAYQKAAST
+1136 KNPEVAYQKAAVT
-1149 KGTVVVPD
+1149 KGTVIVPD
-1157 TVVVNGMTYKVTSIE
+1157 TVEVNGTTYKVTSIE
-1172 KKAFGTAKKIK
+1172 KKAFGTGKKIK
-1183 TIVLGKNVKSIKKD
+1183 TIILGKNVKTIKKD

-1234 VVPKK
+1234 IVPKK
-1239 KKQAYRKLF
+1239 KKQAYKKLF

>member
-13 LVAALVLGGGNGEA
+13 LVAALVLGGGNGGV
-27 IQAAEDYGV
+27 IQAAEDYEV
-36 KNPVNTMADGTGIT
+36 KDPVNTMADGTGIT

-71 TDEDEKQPVKWRVLS
+71 TDEDEKQPIKWRVLS

-99 LLDIQP
+99 LLDMQP
-105 FDENGKNSWESC
+105 FDKNGKIDWEEC

-123 NSTFLNTAFTE
+123 NSTFLNAAFTE
-134 AEQEAIAETEL
+134 AEQEVIAETEL
-145 EMESGTTVTD
+145 ETESAATVTD

-166 NPEYGFHPSIDYES
+166 NPEYGFHPLIDCES

-190 SVFNNVWWLR
+190 AVFNNIWWLR
-200 TLYKNGNASWVCS
+200 TPIKEEHASWVCS
-213 IDSQGKKTGS
+213 IDSQGTNRTIVIG
-223 VFARDTSLWIRPALR
+223 TENSLWIRPALR
-238 LKLSDRAQWSYAGT
+238 LKLSDRAHWSYAGT

-259 VTVENPAAGSPF
+259 VTVENPTVGSLF
-271 SYTVQGSENIDTD
+271 SGTVRGSENIDPD

-294 EGKWVNVAKDETA
+294 EGKWVDVAKDERA

-320 AKEESPFSE
+320 AKEGSSFVGC
-329 DDHARFNGEQVR
+329 DYARFNGEQVR

-360 VKNPV
+360 VKNPT
-365 NPEADGSGTSTW
+365 NPEADGSGTSIW
-377 DCVYFGKYYQNDTNG
+377 DCVYFGKYYQNDTNR
-392 DGKVDET
+392 DGKADET

-411 VDLAGNALLMA
+411 VDSAGNALLMA

-430 FNDNEAGDIDWGQS
+430 FNDNEAGDIAWGQS
-444 GMRKWLNSTGGS
+444 DMRKWLNSTGGS
-456 EKDPGFLQTA
+456 EENPGFLQTA
-466 FTEQERAVIQYRE
+466 FTEQERAVIRYRE
-479 IETYISVTGNN
+479 IETIVDSD
-490 ILKTWDSVFLLSDL
+490 ILKTRDSVFLLSAQDSGN
-504 DACNVDYGFPANME
+504 ASYGFLTKDKE
-518 DASKNKVAESTAYAA
+518 SKNRVAESTAYAA
-533 GKEKTVENQWWLRIF
+533 GKQQTVENQWWLRTH
-548 SPMSWEGMAIRSF
+548 SWVSLAEIAYRVSV
-561 IKPDGSFNGTMVQ
+561 KPDGIVDGDGVKNN
-574 SDTFYGVRPALY
+574 TFYGVRPALY

-628 MGFHEADWAVA
+628 MGFHEADWAVT

-647 NENWV
+647 NGNWM
-652 DVGFEEMA
+652 DVEVEELA
-660 EAEGVYRLRTQVIAE
+660 EAEGVYRLRTQVVAE
-675 KENMDAPCVL
+675 KENMEAPCVL

-705 TFSNYGLADPLETED
+705 TFSNYGLADPSETED
-720 EGKQVTTWDTIWVTE
+720 EGKQVTTWHTIWVTE

-761 DPSMGVEERER
+761 DPSMGGEERKNR
-772 WTNLSR
+772 TNLSR

-804 SAAVETPETG
+804 SATVETPETG
-814 KNLQDSIAQQ
+814 KKLQNGIAQQ
-824 STFVTAE
+824 STFVAAE
-831 NVSWEKKAAN
+831 NVSWEKKAAT
-841 GEDRWSAAT
+841 GEGRWSAAA

-855 DPETIYAVQFTVSQ
+855 DPETVYAVQFTVGQ
-869 KQAAVFHK
+869 KQAAAVFHK

-885 NRQKVPAVKDADGNY
+885 NGQKVPVTRDADGNSR
-900 IVRYEFAATAGLPPT
+900 VRYEFAATAGLPPT
-915 PSAAPSASPS
+915 PSAAPT
-925 VSASPSAVP
+925 VSPSAMP
-934 TPGGSPSVSAV
+934 T
-945 PSASPSVSASPS
+945 PSAS
-957 AVPTPGGSP
+957 G
-966 SASST
+966 T
-971 PTASPSASSA
+971 PTASPSASNA
-981 PAASPS
+981 
-987 VSASPSAVPTPSAL
+987 PTPN
-1001 PSTPTPAASVAPTAS
+1001 PT
-1016 PSASRT
+1016 
-1022 PTASPSVSAVP
+1022 
-1033 SEQPIPSASPS
+1033 
-1044 AVPTPT
+1044 
-1050 VSPAASSTPTVSPLV
+1050 V
-1065 SSAPTTSPSVS
+1065 SSAPTGNL
-1076 PSVSAP
+1076 SA
-1082 PSEVPA
+1082 SAA
-1088 PSTLPSAI
+1088 PGTTAQPGETGQ
-1096 PAPAAK
+1096 PQKPEETTAPEAK
-1102 PSDKPEAPGSK
+1102 PAE
-1113 PAQKGEKL
+1113 KGEKL
-1121 RDENGAVYVVTKADS
+1121 RDKNGAGYIVTKADS
-1136 KNPEVAYQKAAST
+1136 KNPEVAYQKAAAT

-1157 TVVVNGMTYKVTSIE
+1157 TVVVDGTTYKVTSIE
-1172 KKAFGTAKKIK
+1172 KKAFGTGKKIK
-1183 TIVLGKNVKSIKKD
+1183 TIILGKNVKYIKKD
-1197 AFAGCKTLRKIIV
+1197 AFADCKTLRKIVV

>member
-13 LVAALVLGGGNGEA
+13 LVAALVLGGGNGGA
-27 IQAAEDYGV
+27 IQAAEDYEV
-36 KNPVNTMADGTGIT
+36 KDPVNTMADGTGIT

-71 TDEDEKQPVKWRVLS
+71 TDEDEKQPIKWRVLS

-99 LLDIQP
+99 LLDMQP
-105 FDENGKNSWESC
+105 FDKNGKKDWEAC

-123 NSTFLNTAFTE
+123 NSTFLNAAFTE

-145 EMESGTTVTD
+145 ETESAATVTD

-166 NPEYGFHPSIDYES
+166 NPKYGFHPSSDCES

-190 SVFNNVWWLR
+190 SVFNNIWWLR
-200 TLYKNGNASWVCS
+200 TPHKTNGVSVYW
-213 IDSQGKKTGS
+213 IDSEGKNSQNSFFTDAS
-223 VFARDTSLWIRPALR
+223 IWIRPALR
-238 LKLSDRAQWSYAGT
+238 LKLSDRAHWSYAGT

-259 VTVENPAAGSPF
+259 VTVENPTAGSLF
-271 SYTVQGSENIDTD
+271 SGTVRGSENIDPD

-294 EGKWVNVAKDETA
+294 EGKWVDVAKDERA

-320 AKEESPFSE
+320 AKEGSSFVGC
-329 DDHARFNGEQVR
+329 DYARFNGEQVR

-360 VKNPV
+360 VKNPI

-392 DGKVDET
+392 DGKADET

-411 VDLAGNALLMA
+411 VDSAGNALLMA

-430 FNDNEAGDIDWGQS
+430 FNDNEAGDIAWGQS
-444 GMRKWLNSTGGS
+444 DMRKWLNSTGGS
-456 EKDPGFLQTA
+456 EEDPGFLQTA
-466 FTEQERAVIQYRE
+466 FTEQERAVIRYRE
-479 IETYISVTGNN
+479 IETIVDND
-490 ILKTWDSVFLLSDL
+490 ILKTWDSVFLLSIQDSVN
-504 DACNVDYGFPANME
+504 ASYGFCTKVNE
-518 DASKNKVAESTAYAA
+518 SKNRVAESTAYAA
-533 GKEKTVENQWWLRIF
+533 GKQQTVENQWWLRTN
-548 SPMSWEGMAIRSF
+548 SWVSSTEMAARILV
-561 IKPDGSFNGTMVQ
+561 KPDGIVGTNIVQ
-574 SDTFYGVRPALY
+574 NNTFYGVRPALY
-586 INLADFTQWTYAGTV
+586 INLADFNQWTYAGTV

-611 RLSVDSPVHG
+611 QLSVDSPVHG

-628 MGFHEADWAVA
+628 MGFHEADWAVE

-647 NENWV
+647 NGSWV

-675 KENMDAPCVL
+675 KENMEAPCVL

-705 TFSNYGLADPLETED
+705 TFSNYGLADPSETED
-720 EGKQVTTWDTIWVTE
+720 EGKQVTTWHTIWVTE

-761 DPSMGVEERER
+761 DPSMGVEERKS

-804 SAAVETPETG
+804 SATVETPENG
-814 KNLQDSIAQQ
+814 KKLQDGIAQQ
-824 STFVTAE
+824 STFVTEE
-831 NVSWEKKAAN
+831 NVSWEKKSAA
-841 GEDRWSAAT
+841 GEERWSDAS

-855 DPETIYAVQFTVSQ
+855 DPETVYAVQFTVGP
-869 KQAAVFHK
+869 KQAAAVFHK
-877 NTQLYVTI
+877 NTQLYVMI
-885 NRQKVPAVKDADGNY
+885 NGQKVPVTRDADGSY

-934 TPGGSPSVSAV
+934 TPGGSPLASSA
-945 PSASPSVSASPS
+945 PTASPSVSAAPSEVPDSSASPS
-957 AVPTPGGSP
+957 AVPTP
-966 SASST
+966 A
-971 PTASPSASSA
+971 ASPSASSA
-981 PAASPS
+981 PTASPG

-1001 PSTPTPAASVAPTAS
+1001 PSTPTPSVAPTAS
-1016 PSASRT
+1016 PSASSA

-1033 SEQPIPSASPS
+1033 SEVPVPSASPS
-1044 AVPTPT
+1044 AVPAPT
-1050 VSPAASSTPTVSPLV
+1050 VIPDTSGTQTDNPAASSTP
-1065 SSAPTTSPSVS
+1065 SANPG
-1076 PSVSAP
+1076 VSAP

-1088 PSTLPSAI
+1088 L
-1096 PAPAAK
+1096 AAN
-1102 PSDKPEAPGSK
+1102 PSDKPEAQGSK

-1121 RDENGAVYVVTKADS
+1121 CDENGAVYVITKTDS
-1136 KNPEVAYQKAAST
+1136 KNPEVAYQKAAAT

-1157 TVVVNGMTYKVTSIE
+1157 TIVVNGTTYKVTSIE
-1172 KKAFGTAKKIK
+1172 KKAFETGKKIK
-1183 TIVLGKNVKSIKKD
+1183 TIILGKNVKFIKKD
-1197 AFAGCKTLRKIIV
+1197 AFAGCKTLQKIVV

>member
-13 LVAALVLGGGNGEA
+13 LVAALVLGGGNGGV
-27 IQAAEDYGV
+27 IQAAEDYEV
-36 KNPVNTMADGTGIT
+36 KDPVNTMADGTGIT

-71 TDEDEKQPVKWRVLS
+71 TDEDEKQPIKWRVLS

-99 LLDIQP
+99 LLDMQP
-105 FDENGKNSWESC
+105 FDKNGKIDWEEC

-123 NSTFLNTAFTE
+123 NSTFLNAAFTE
-134 AEQEAIAETEL
+134 AEQEVIAETEL
-145 EMESGTTVTD
+145 ETESAATVTD

-166 NPEYGFHPSIDYES
+166 NPEYGFHPLIDCES

-190 SVFNNVWWLR
+190 AVFNNIWWLR
-200 TLYKNGNASWVCS
+200 TPIKEEHASWVCS
-213 IDSQGKKTGS
+213 IDSQGTNRTIVIG
-223 VFARDTSLWIRPALR
+223 TENSLWIRPALR
-238 LKLSDRAQWSYAGT
+238 LKLSDRAHWSYAGT
-252 TASEELE
+252 TATEELE
-259 VTVENPAAGSPF
+259 VTVENPTAGSLF
-271 SYTVQGSENIDTD
+271 SGTVRGSENIDPD
-284 RSTVS
+284 RSMVS

-294 EGKWVNVAKDETA
+294 EGKWVDVAKDERA

-320 AKEESPFSE
+320 AKEGSSFVGC
-329 DDHARFNGEQVR
+329 DYARFNGEQVR

-360 VKNPV
+360 VKNPT

-392 DGKVDET
+392 DGKADET

-411 VDLAGNALLMA
+411 VDSAGNALLMA

-430 FNDNEAGDIDWGQS
+430 FNDNEAGDIAWGQS
-444 GMRKWLNSTGGS
+444 DMRKWLNSTGGS
-456 EKDPGFLQTA
+456 EEDPGFLQTA
-466 FTEQERAVIQYRE
+466 FTEQERAVIRYRE
-479 IETYISVTGNN
+479 IETIVDID
-490 ILKTWDSVFLLSDL
+490 ILKTWDSVFLLSGQDS
-504 DACNVDYGFPANME
+504 ANASYGFLTKDKE
-518 DASKNKVAESTAYAA
+518 SKNRVAESTAYAA
-533 GKEKTVENQWWLRIF
+533 GKQQTVENQWWLRTH
-548 SPMSWEGMAIRSF
+548 SRVSLTEMAYRVSV
-561 IKPDGSFNGTMVQ
+561 KPDGIVVGTGVQ
-574 SDTFYGVRPALY
+574 NNTFYGVRPALY
-586 INLADFTQWTYAGTV
+586 INLDDFTQWTYAGTV

-628 MGFHEADWAVA
+628 MGFHEADWAVT

-647 NENWV
+647 NGNWM
-652 DVGFEEMA
+652 DVEVEELA

-675 KENMDAPCVL
+675 KENMEAPCVL

-705 TFSNYGLADPLETED
+705 TFSNYGLADPSETED

-761 DPSMGVEERER
+761 DSSMGGEERKNR
-772 WTNLSR
+772 TNLSR

-799 RNLYL
+799 QNLYL
-804 SAAVETPETG
+804 SAAVETPEAG
-814 KNLQDSIAQQ
+814 KKLQDSIAQQ
-824 STFVTAE
+824 STFLTAE
-831 NVSWEKKAAN
+831 NVSWEKKAAT
-841 GEDRWSAAT
+841 GEGRWSAVS

-855 DPETIYAVQFTVSQ
+855 DPETVYAVQFTVGP
-869 KQAAVFHK
+869 KQAAAVFHK

-885 NRQKVPAVKDADGNY
+885 NGQKVPVIRDADGNSR
-900 IVRYEFAATAGLPPT
+900 VRYEFAATAELPPT
-915 PSAAPSASPS
+915 PSAAPT
-925 VSASPSAVP
+925 V
-934 TPGGSPSVSAV
+934 
-945 PSASPSVSASPS
+945 
-957 AVPTPGGSP
+957 
-966 SASST
+966 
-971 PTASPSASSA
+971 
-981 PAASPS
+981 
-987 VSASPSAVPTPSAL
+987 
-1001 PSTPTPAASVAPTAS
+1001 
-1016 PSASRT
+1016 
-1022 PTASPSVSAVP
+1022 
-1033 SEQPIPSASPS
+1033 SPS

-1050 VSPAASSTPTVSPLV
+1050 GSPAASSIPTVSPG
-1065 SSAPTTSPSVS
+1065 
-1076 PSVSAP
+1076 VSA
-1082 PSEVPA
+1082 S
-1088 PSTLPSAI
+1088 PSAI
-1096 PAPAAK
+1096 PKPGGSPSASNAPTAKPDVSAIPSQAPNVDANAK
-1102 PSDKPEAPGSK
+1102 PSDKSAVPGKNTQPGETEQPHK

-1121 RDENGAVYVVTKADS
+1121 QDESGAGYVVAKADS
-1136 KNPEVAYQKAAST
+1136 KNPEVAYQKAAVT
-1149 KGTVVVPD
+1149 KGTVIVPD
-1157 TVVVNGMTYKVTSIE
+1157 TVEVNGTTYKVTSIE
-1172 KKAFGTAKKIK
+1172 KKAFGTGKKIK
-1183 TIVLGKNVKSIKKD
+1183 TIILGKNVKTIKKD

-1234 VVPKK
+1234 IVPKK

>member
-13 LVAALVLGGGNGEA
+13 LVAALVLGGGNGGV
-27 IQAAEDYGV
+27 IQAAEDYEV
-36 KNPVNTMADGTGIT
+36 KDPVNTMADGTGIT

-71 TDEDEKQPVKWRVLS
+71 TDEDEKQPIKWRVLS

-99 LLDIQP
+99 LLDMQP
-105 FDENGKNSWESC
+105 FDKNGKIDWEEC

-123 NSTFLNTAFTE
+123 NSTFLNAAFTE

-145 EMESGTTVTD
+145 ETESAATVTD

-166 NPEYGFHPSIDYES
+166 NPEYGFHPLIDCES

-190 SVFNNVWWLR
+190 SVFNNIWWLR
-200 TLYKNGNASWVCS
+200 TPIKEEHASWVCS
-213 IDSQGKKTGS
+213 IDSQGTNRTIVIG
-223 VFARDTSLWIRPALR
+223 TENSLWSRPALR
-238 LKLSDRAQWSYAGT
+238 LKLSDRAHWSYAGT

-259 VTVENPAAGSPF
+259 VTVENPTAGSLF
-271 SYTVQGSENIDTD
+271 SGTVRGSENIDPD
-284 RSTVS
+284 RSMVS

-294 EGKWVNVAKDETA
+294 EGKWVDVAKDERA

-320 AKEESPFSE
+320 AKEGSSFVGC
-329 DDHARFNGEQVR
+329 DYARFNGEQVR

-360 VKNPV
+360 VKNPT

-392 DGKVDET
+392 DGKADEA

-411 VDLAGNALLMA
+411 VDSAGNALLMA

-430 FNDNEAGDIDWGQS
+430 FNDNEAGDIAWGQS
-444 GMRKWLNSTGGS
+444 DMRKWLNSTGGS
-456 EKDPGFLQTA
+456 EEDPGFLQTA
-466 FTEQERAVIQYRE
+466 FTEQERAVIRYRE
-479 IETYISVTGNN
+479 IETIVNSD
-490 ILKTWDSVFLLSDL
+490 ILKTRDSVFLLSAQDSVN
-504 DACNVDYGFPANME
+504 AGYGFWTKDKE
-518 DASKNKVAESTAYAA
+518 SKNRVAESTAYAA
-533 GKEKTVENQWWLRIF
+533 GKQQTEENQWWLRTHTRV
-548 SPMSWEGMAIRSF
+548 SSTEMAARVLV
-561 IKPDGSFNGTMVQ
+561 KPDGIVDGAGVKNN
-574 SDTFYGVRPALY
+574 TFYGVRPALY
-586 INLADFTQWTYAGTV
+586 INLDDFTQWTYAGTV

-628 MGFHEADWAVA
+628 MGFHEADWAVT

-647 NENWV
+647 NGNWM
-652 DVGFEEMA
+652 DVEVEELA

-675 KENMDAPCVL
+675 KENMEAPCVL

-705 TFSNYGLADPLETED
+705 TFSNYGLADPSETED

-761 DPSMGVEERER
+761 DPSMGGEERKNR
-772 WTNLSR
+772 TNLSR

-799 RNLYL
+799 QNLYL
-804 SAAVETPETG
+804 SAAVETPEAG
-814 KNLQDSIAQQ
+814 KKLQDSIAQQ
-824 STFVTAE
+824 STFLTAE
-831 NVSWEKKAAN
+831 NVSWEKKATT
-841 GEDRWSAAT
+841 GEGRWSAVS

-855 DPETIYAVQFTVSQ
+855 DPETVYAVQFTVGP
-869 KQAAVFHK
+869 KQAAAVFHK

-885 NRQKVPAVKDADGNY
+885 NGQKVPVIRDADGNSR
-900 IVRYEFAATAGLPPT
+900 VRYEFAATAELPPT
-915 PSAAPSASPS
+915 PSAAPT
-925 VSASPSAVP
+925 VSPSAVP
-934 TPGGSPSVSAV
+934 TPTGSPAASSIPTVS
-945 PSASPSVSASPS
+945 PGVSASPS
-957 AVPTPGGSP
+957 AIPNPGGSP
-966 SASST
+966 SASS
-971 PTASPSASSA
+971 
-981 PAASPS
+981 
-987 VSASPSAVPTPSAL
+987 
-1001 PSTPTPAASVAPTAS
+1001 APTAKPDVS
-1016 PSASRT
+1016 VTPS
-1022 PTASPSVSAVP
+1022 
-1033 SEQPIPSASPS
+1033 Q
-1044 AVPTPT
+1044 
-1050 VSPAASSTPTVSPLV
+1050 
-1065 SSAPTTSPSVS
+1065 APNVD
-1076 PSVSAP
+1076 AN
-1082 PSEVPA
+1082 
-1088 PSTLPSAI
+1088 
-1096 PAPAAK
+1096 AK
-1102 PSDKPEAPGSK
+1102 PSDKSAVPGKNAQPGETGQPHK

-1121 RDENGAVYVVTKADS
+1121 QDESGAGYVVAKADS
-1136 KNPEVAYQKAAST
+1136 KNPEVAYQKAAVT
-1149 KGTVVVPD
+1149 KGTVIVPD
-1157 TVVVNGMTYKVTSIE
+1157 TVEVNGTTYKVTSIE
-1172 KKAFGTAKKIK
+1172 KKAFGTGKKIK
-1183 TIVLGKNVKSIKKD
+1183 TIILGKNVKTIKKD

-1234 VVPKK
+1234 IVPKK
-1239 KKQAYRKLF
+1239 KKQAYKKLF

>member
-13 LVAALVLGGGNGEA
+13 LVAALVLGGGNGGV
-27 IQAAEDYGV
+27 IQAAEDYEV
-36 KNPVNTMADGTGIT
+36 KDPVNTMADGTGIT

-71 TDEDEKQPVKWRVLS
+71 TDEDEKQPIKWRVLS

-99 LLDIQP
+99 LLDMQP
-105 FDENGKNSWESC
+105 FDKNGKIDWEEC

-123 NSTFLNTAFTE
+123 NSTFLNAAFTE

-145 EMESGTTVTD
+145 ETESAATVTD

-166 NPEYGFHPSIDYES
+166 NPEYGFHPLIDCES

-190 SVFNNVWWLR
+190 SVFNNIWWLR
-200 TLYKNGNASWVCS
+200 TPIKEEHASWVCS
-213 IDSQGKKTGS
+213 IDSQGTNRTIVIG
-223 VFARDTSLWIRPALR
+223 TENSLWIRPALR
-238 LKLSDRAQWSYAGT
+238 LKLSDRAHWSYAGT

-259 VTVENPAAGSPF
+259 VTVENPTAGSLF
-271 SYTVQGSENIDTD
+271 SGTVRGSENIDPD
-284 RSTVS
+284 RSMVS

-294 EGKWVNVAKDETA
+294 EGKWVDVAKDERA

-320 AKEESPFSE
+320 AKEGSSFVGC
-329 DDHARFNGEQVR
+329 DYARFNGEQVR

-360 VKNPV
+360 VKNPT

-392 DGKVDET
+392 DGKADEA

-411 VDLAGNALLMA
+411 VDSAGNALLMA

-430 FNDNEAGDIDWGQS
+430 FNDNEAGDIAWGQS
-444 GMRKWLNSTGGS
+444 DMRKWLNSTGGS
-456 EKDPGFLQTA
+456 EEDPGFLQTA
-466 FTEQERAVIQYRE
+466 FTEQERAVIRYRE
-479 IETYISVTGNN
+479 IETIVNSD
-490 ILKTWDSVFLLSDL
+490 ILKTRDSVFLLSAQDSVN
-504 DACNVDYGFPANME
+504 AGYGFWTKDKE
-518 DASKNKVAESTAYAA
+518 SKNRVAESTAYAA
-533 GKEKTVENQWWLRIF
+533 GKQQTEENQWWLRTHTRV
-548 SPMSWEGMAIRSF
+548 SSTEMAARVLV
-561 IKPDGSFNGTMVQ
+561 KPDGIVDGAGVKNN
-574 SDTFYGVRPALY
+574 TFYGVRPALY
-586 INLADFTQWTYAGTV
+586 INLDDFTQWTYAGTV

-628 MGFHEADWAVA
+628 MEFHEADWAVT

-647 NENWV
+647 NGNWM
-652 DVGFEEMA
+652 DVEVEELA

-675 KENMDAPCVL
+675 KENMEAPCVL

-705 TFSNYGLADPLETED
+705 TFSNYGLADPSETED

-761 DPSMGVEERER
+761 DPSMGGEERKNR
-772 WTNLSR
+772 TNLSR

-799 RNLYL
+799 QNLYL
-804 SAAVETPETG
+804 SAAVETPEAG
-814 KNLQDSIAQQ
+814 KKLQDSIAQQ
-824 STFVTAE
+824 STFLTAE
-831 NVSWEKKAAN
+831 NVSWEKKATT
-841 GEDRWSAAT
+841 GEGRWSAVS

-855 DPETIYAVQFTVSQ
+855 DPETVYAVQFTVGP
-869 KQAAVFHK
+869 KQAAAVFHK

-885 NRQKVPAVKDADGNY
+885 NGQKVPVIRDADGNSR
-900 IVRYEFAATAGLPPT
+900 VRYEFAATAELPPT
-915 PSAAPSASPS
+915 PSAAPT
-925 VSASPSAVP
+925 VSPSAVP
-934 TPGGSPSVSAV
+934 TPTGSPAASSIPTVS
-945 PSASPSVSASPS
+945 PGVSASPS
-957 AVPTPGGSP
+957 AIPNPGGSP
-966 SASST
+966 SASS
-971 PTASPSASSA
+971 
-981 PAASPS
+981 
-987 VSASPSAVPTPSAL
+987 
-1001 PSTPTPAASVAPTAS
+1001 APTAKPDVS
-1016 PSASRT
+1016 VTPS
-1022 PTASPSVSAVP
+1022 
-1033 SEQPIPSASPS
+1033 Q
-1044 AVPTPT
+1044 
-1050 VSPAASSTPTVSPLV
+1050 
-1065 SSAPTTSPSVS
+1065 APNVD
-1076 PSVSAP
+1076 AN
-1082 PSEVPA
+1082 
-1088 PSTLPSAI
+1088 
-1096 PAPAAK
+1096 AK
-1102 PSDKPEAPGSK
+1102 PSDKSAVPGKNAQPGETGQPHK

-1121 RDENGAVYVVTKADS
+1121 QDESGAGYVVAKADS
-1136 KNPEVAYQKAAST
+1136 KNPEVAYQKAAVT
-1149 KGTVVVPD
+1149 KGTVIVPD
-1157 TVVVNGMTYKVTSIE
+1157 TVEVNGTTYKVTSIE
-1172 KKAFGTAKKIK
+1172 KKAFGTGKKIK
-1183 TIVLGKNVKSIKKD
+1183 TIILGKNVKTIKKD

-1234 VVPKK
+1234 IVPKK
-1239 KKQAYRKLF
+1239 KKQAYKKLF

>member
-13 LVAALVLGGGNGEA
+13 LVAALVLGGGNGGV
-27 IQAAEDYGV
+27 IQAAEDYEV
-36 KNPVNTMADGTGIT
+36 KDPVNTMADGTGIT

-71 TDEDEKQPVKWRVLS
+71 TDEDEKQPIKWRVLS

-99 LLDIQP
+99 LLDMQP
-105 FDENGKNSWESC
+105 FDKNGKIDWEEC

-123 NSTFLNTAFTE
+123 NSTFLNAAFTE
-134 AEQEAIAETEL
+134 AEQEVIEETEL
-145 EMESGTTVTD
+145 ETESAATVTD

-166 NPEYGFHPSIDYES
+166 NPEYGFHSLIDCES

-190 SVFNNVWWLR
+190 AVFNNIWWLR
-200 TLYKNGNASWVCS
+200 TPIKEEHASWVCS
-213 IDSQGKKTGS
+213 IDSQGTNRTIVIG
-223 VFARDTSLWIRPALR
+223 TENSLWIRPALR
-238 LKLSDRAQWSYAGT
+238 LKLSDRAHWSYAGT
-252 TASEELE
+252 TATEELE
-259 VTVENPAAGSPF
+259 VTVENPTAGSLF
-271 SYTVQGSENIDTD
+271 SGTVRGSENIDPD

-294 EGKWVNVAKDETA
+294 EGKWVDVAKDERA

-320 AKEESPFSE
+320 AKEGSSFVGC
-329 DDHARFNGEQVR
+329 DYARFNGEQVR

-360 VKNPV
+360 VKNPT

-392 DGKVDET
+392 DDKADET

-411 VDLAGNALLMA
+411 VDSAGNALLMA

-430 FNDNEAGDIDWGQS
+430 FNDNEAGDIAWGQS
-444 GMRKWLNSTGGS
+444 DMRKWLNSTGGL
-456 EKDPGFLQTA
+456 EEDPGFLQTA
-466 FTEQERAVIQYRE
+466 FTEQERAMIRYRE
-479 IETYISVTGNN
+479 IETIVDSD
-490 ILKTWDSVFLLSDL
+490 ILKTRDSVFLLSTQDSVN
-504 DACNVDYGFPANME
+504 AGYGFWTKDIE
-518 DASKNKVAESTAYAA
+518 SKNRVAESTAYAA
-533 GKEKTVENQWWLRIF
+533 GKQQTVENQWWLRTH
-548 SPMSWEGMAIRSF
+548 SRVSLTEMAYRVSV
-561 IKPDGSFNGTMVQ
+561 KPDGIVVGTGVQ
-574 SDTFYGVRPALY
+574 NNTFYGVRPALY

-628 MGFHEADWAVA
+628 MGSHEADWAVA

-647 NENWV
+647 NGNWM
-652 DVGFEEMA
+652 DVEVEELA

-675 KENMDAPCVL
+675 KENMEAPCVL

-705 TFSNYGLADPLETED
+705 TFSNYGLADPSETED
-720 EGKQVTTWDTIWVTE
+720 EGKQVTTWHTIWVTE
-735 NETEKETPM
+735 NETEKENPM

-761 DPSMGVEERER
+761 DPSMGGEERKNR
-772 WTNLSR
+772 TNLSR

-804 SAAVETPETG
+804 SAIVETPETG
-814 KNLQDSIAQQ
+814 KKLQDGITQQ

-831 NVSWEKKAAN
+831 NVSWEKKAAT
-841 GEDRWSAAT
+841 GEGRWSAVS

-855 DPETIYAVQFTVSQ
+855 DQETVYAVQFTVGP
-869 KQAAVFHK
+869 KQAAAVFHK

-885 NRQKVPAVKDADGNY
+885 NGQKVPVIRDADGNSR
-900 IVRYEFAATAGLPPT
+900 VRYEFVATAELPPT
-915 PSAAPSASPS
+915 PSAAPT
-925 VSASPSAVP
+925 VSPSAVP
-934 TPGGSPSVSAV
+934 TPTGSPAASSIPTVS
-945 PSASPSVSASPS
+945 PGVSASPS
-957 AVPTPGGSP
+957 AIPKPGGSP
-966 SASST
+966 SASS
-971 PTASPSASSA
+971 
-981 PAASPS
+981 
-987 VSASPSAVPTPSAL
+987 
-1001 PSTPTPAASVAPTAS
+1001 APTAK
-1016 PSASRT
+1016 PD
-1022 PTASPSVSAVP
+1022 V
-1033 SEQPIPSASPS
+1033 
-1044 AVPTPT
+1044 
-1050 VSPAASSTPTVSPLV
+1050 
-1065 SSAPTTSPSVS
+1065 
-1076 PSVSAP
+1076 
-1082 PSEVPA
+1082 
-1088 PSTLPSAI
+1088 SAI
-1096 PAPAAK
+1096 PSQAPNVDANAK
-1102 PSDKPEAPGSK
+1102 PSDKPAVPGKNVQPGETGQPQK

-1121 RDENGAVYVVTKADS
+1121 QDESGAGYVVAKADS
-1136 KNPEVAYQKAAST
+1136 KNPEVAYQKAAVT
-1149 KGTVVVPD
+1149 KGTVIVPD
-1157 TVVVNGMTYKVTSIE
+1157 TVEVNGTTYKVTSIE
-1172 KKAFGTAKKIK
+1172 KKAFGTGKKIK
-1183 TIVLGKNVKSIKKD
+1183 TIILGKNVKTIKKD

-1234 VVPKK
+1234 IVPKK

>member
-13 LVAALVLGGGNGEA
+13 LVAALVLGGGNGGV
-27 IQAAEDYGV
+27 IQAAEDYEV
-36 KNPVNTMADGTGIT
+36 KDPVNTMADGTGIT

-71 TDEDEKQPVKWRVLS
+71 TDEDEKQPIKWRVLS

-99 LLDIQP
+99 LLDMQP
-105 FDENGKNSWESC
+105 FDKNGKNDWEAC

-123 NSTFLNTAFTE
+123 NSTFLNAAFTE

-145 EMESGTTVTD
+145 ETESAATVTD

-166 NPEYGFHPSIDYES
+166 NPEYGFHPSSECES

-190 SVFNNVWWLR
+190 SVFNNIWWLR
-200 TLYKNGNASWVCS
+200 TPHKANDVFVYW
-213 IDSQGKKTGS
+213 IDSEGKNAQNSFFTDAS
-223 VFARDTSLWIRPALR
+223 IWIRPALR
-238 LKLSDRAQWSYAGT
+238 LKLSDRAHWSYAGT

-259 VTVENPAAGSPF
+259 VTVENPTVGSLL
-271 SYTVQGSENIDTD
+271 SGTVRGSENIDPD

-294 EGKWVNVAKDETA
+294 EGKWVDVAKDERA

-320 AKEESPFSE
+320 AKEGSSFVGC
-329 DDHARFNGEQVR
+329 DYARFNGEQVR

-360 VKNPV
+360 VKNPT

-392 DGKVDET
+392 DGKADET

-411 VDLAGNALLMA
+411 VDSAGNALLMA

-430 FNDNEAGDIDWGQS
+430 FNDNEAGDIAWGQS
-444 GMRKWLNSTGGS
+444 DMRKWLNSTGGS
-456 EKDPGFLQTA
+456 EEDPGFLQTA
-466 FTEQERAVIQYRE
+466 FTEQERAVIWYRE
-479 IETYISVTGNN
+479 IETIVDSD
-490 ILKTWDSVFLLSDL
+490 ILKTWDSVFLLSIQDSVN
-504 DACNVDYGFPANME
+504 ASYGFWTKDKE
-518 DASKNKVAESTAYAA
+518 SKNRVAESTAYAA
-533 GKEKTVENQWWLRIF
+533 GKQQTVENQWWLRTHYWA
-548 SPMSWEGMAIRSF
+548 SLTEMAARVLV
-561 IKPDGSFNGTMVQ
+561 KRDGIVGGDGVQ
-574 SDTFYGVRPALY
+574 NNTFYGVRPALY
-586 INLADFTQWTYAGTV
+586 INLDDFTQWTYAGTV

-611 RLSVDSPVHG
+611 QLSVDSPVHG

-628 MGFHEADWAVA
+628 MGFHEADWAVT

-647 NENWV
+647 NGNWV

-675 KENMDAPCVL
+675 KENMEAPCVL

-705 TFSNYGLADPLETED
+705 TFSNYGLADPSETED
-720 EGKQVTTWDTIWVTE
+720 EGKQVTTWHTIWVTE
-735 NETEKETPM
+735 NETEKENPM

-761 DPSMGVEERER
+761 DPSMGVEERKS

-804 SAAVETPETG
+804 SATVETPETG
-814 KNLQDSIAQQ
+814 EKLQDGIAQQ
-824 STFVTAE
+824 STFVAAE
-831 NVSWEKKAAN
+831 NVSWEKKAAT
-841 GEDRWSAAT
+841 GEDRWSAAS
-850 PQEKA
+850 PQEKT
-855 DPETIYAVQFTVSQ
+855 DPETVYAVQFTVGP
-869 KQAAVFHK
+869 KQAAAAFHK
-877 NTQLYVTI
+877 NTKLYVTI
-885 NRQKVPAVKDADGNY
+885 NGQKVPAVKDADGSY

-915 PSAAPSASPS
+915 PSAAPTVSPS
-925 VSASPSAVP
+925 VSAS
-934 TPGGSPSVSAV
+934 

-966 SASST
+966 LASSA
-971 PTASPSASSA
+971 PTASPSVSAAPSEVPDSSASPSAVPTPDASPAASSA
-981 PAASPS
+981 PTASPG

-1001 PSTPTPAASVAPTAS
+1001 PSTPTPSVAPTAS
-1016 PSASRT
+1016 PSASSA

-1033 SEQPIPSASPS
+1033 SEVPAPSASPS
-1044 AVPTPT
+1044 AVPAPT
-1050 VSPAASSTPTVSPLV
+1050 VIPDTSGTQTDNPAASSTP
-1065 SSAPTTSPSVS
+1065 SANPG
-1076 PSVSAP
+1076 VSAP

-1088 PSTLPSAI
+1088 P
-1096 PAPAAK
+1096 AAN
-1102 PSDKPEAPGSK
+1102 PSDKPEAQGS
-1113 PAQKGEKL
+1113 KL
-1121 RDENGAVYVVTKADS
+1121 RDENGAVYVITKTDS
-1136 KNPEVAYQKAAST
+1136 KNPEVTYQKAAAT

-1157 TVVVNGMTYKVTSIE
+1157 TIVVNGTTYKVTSIE
-1172 KKAFGTAKKIK
+1172 KKAFETGKKIK
-1183 TIVLGKNVKSIKKD
+1183 TIILGKNVKFIKKD
-1197 AFAGCKTLRKIIV
+1197 AFAGCKALQKIVV

>member
-13 LVAALVLGGGNGEA
+13 LVAALVLGGGNGGV
-27 IQAAEDYGV
+27 IQAAEDYEV
-36 KNPVNTMADGTGIT
+36 KDPVNTMADGTGIT

-71 TDEDEKQPVKWRVLS
+71 TDEDEKQPIKWRVLS

-99 LLDIQP
+99 LLDMQP
-105 FDENGKNSWESC
+105 FDKNGKIDWEEC

-123 NSTFLNTAFTE
+123 NSTFLNAAFTE

-145 EMESGTTVTD
+145 ETESAATVTD

-166 NPEYGFHPSIDYES
+166 NPEYGFHPLIDCES

-190 SVFNNVWWLR
+190 SVFNNIWWLR
-200 TLYKNGNASWVCS
+200 TPIKEEHASWVCS
-213 IDSQGKKTGS
+213 IDSQGTNRTIVIG
-223 VFARDTSLWIRPALR
+223 TENSLWIRPALR
-238 LKLSDRAQWSYAGT
+238 LKLSDRAHWSYAGT

-259 VTVENPAAGSPF
+259 VTVENPTAGSLF
-271 SYTVQGSENIDTD
+271 SGTVRGSENIDPD
-284 RSTVS
+284 RSTIS

-294 EGKWVNVAKDETA
+294 EGKWVDVAKDERA

-320 AKEESPFSE
+320 AKEGSSFVGC
-329 DDHARFNGEQVR
+329 DYARFNGEQVR

-360 VKNPV
+360 VKNPT

-392 DGKVDET
+392 DGKADET

-411 VDLAGNALLMA
+411 VDSAGNALLMA

-430 FNDNEAGDIDWGQS
+430 FNDNEAGDIAWGQS
-444 GMRKWLNSTGGS
+444 DMRKWLNSTGGL
-456 EKDPGFLQTA
+456 EEDPGFLQTA
-466 FTEQERAVIQYRE
+466 FTEQERAMIRYRE
-479 IETYISVTGNN
+479 IETIVDSD
-490 ILKTWDSVFLLSDL
+490 ILKTRDSVFLLSTQDSVN
-504 DACNVDYGFPANME
+504 AGYGFWTKDIE
-518 DASKNKVAESTAYAA
+518 SKNRVAESTAYAA
-533 GKEKTVENQWWLRIF
+533 GKQQTVENQWWLRTH
-548 SPMSWEGMAIRSF
+548 SWVSSAEIAARVF
-561 IKPDGSFNGTMVQ
+561 VKPDGTVTGDGVKNN
-574 SDTFYGVRPALY
+574 TFYGVRPALY

-611 RLSVDSPVHG
+611 QLSVDSPEHG
-621 RGFYAET
+621 RGFLAET
-628 MGFHEADWAVA
+628 RELFHEADWAVR

-647 NENWV
+647 NGNWV
-652 DVGFEEMA
+652 DVEDEELA
-660 EAEGVYRLRTQVIAE
+660 EAEGVYRLRTQVAAE
-675 KENMDAPCVL
+675 KENREAPCVL

-705 TFSNYGLADPLETED
+705 TFSNYGLADPSETED

-761 DPSMGVEERER
+761 DPSMGGEERKNR
-772 WTNLSR
+772 TNLSR

-799 RNLYL
+799 QNLYL
-804 SAAVETPETG
+804 SAAVETPEAG
-814 KNLQDSIAQQ
+814 KKLQDIIAQQ
-824 STFVTAE
+824 STFLTAE
-831 NVSWEKKAAN
+831 NVSWEKKAAT
-841 GEDRWSAAT
+841 GEGRWSAVS

-855 DPETIYAVQFTVSQ
+855 DPETVYAVQFTVGP
-869 KQAAVFHK
+869 KQAAAVFHK

-885 NRQKVPAVKDADGNY
+885 NGQKVPVIRDADGNSR
-900 IVRYEFAATAGLPPT
+900 VRYEFAATAELPPT
-915 PSAAPSASPS
+915 PSAAPT
-925 VSASPSAVP
+925 VSPSAVP
-934 TPGGSPSVSAV
+934 TPTGSPAASSIPTVS
-945 PSASPSVSASPS
+945 PGVSASPS
-957 AVPTPGGSP
+957 AIPKPGGSP
-966 SASST
+966 SASS
-971 PTASPSASSA
+971 
-981 PAASPS
+981 
-987 VSASPSAVPTPSAL
+987 
-1001 PSTPTPAASVAPTAS
+1001 APTAK
-1016 PSASRT
+1016 PD
-1022 PTASPSVSAVP
+1022 VSATP
-1033 SEQPIPSASPS
+1033 SQ
-1044 AVPTPT
+1044 
-1050 VSPAASSTPTVSPLV
+1050 
-1065 SSAPTTSPSVS
+1065 APNVD
-1076 PSVSAP
+1076 AN
-1082 PSEVPA
+1082 
-1088 PSTLPSAI
+1088 
-1096 PAPAAK
+1096 AK
-1102 PSDKPEAPGSK
+1102 PSDKPAVPGKNAQPGETGQPHK

-1121 RDENGAVYVVTKADS
+1121 QDESGAGYVVAKADS
-1136 KNPEVAYQKAAST
+1136 KNPEVAYQKAAVT
-1149 KGTVVVPD
+1149 KGTVIVPD
-1157 TVVVNGMTYKVTSIE
+1157 TVEVNGTTYKVTSIE
-1172 KKAFGTAKKIK
+1172 KNAFGTGKKIK
-1183 TIVLGKNVKSIKKD
+1183 TIILGKNVKTIKKD

-1234 VVPKK
+1234 IVPKK

>member
-13 LVAALVLGGGNGEA
+13 LVAALVLGGGNGGV
-27 IQAAEDYGV
+27 IQAAEDYEV
-36 KNPVNTMADGTGIT
+36 KDPVNTMADGTGIT

-71 TDEDEKQPVKWRVLS
+71 TDEDEKQPIKWRVLS

-99 LLDIQP
+99 LLDMQP
-105 FDENGKNSWESC
+105 FDKNGKIDWEEC

-123 NSTFLNTAFTE
+123 NSTFLNAAFTE

-145 EMESGTTVTD
+145 ETESAATVTD

-166 NPEYGFHPSIDYES
+166 NPEYGFHPLIDCES

-190 SVFNNVWWLR
+190 SVFNNIWWLR
-200 TLYKNGNASWVCS
+200 TPIKEEHASWVCS
-213 IDSQGKKTGS
+213 IDSQGTNRTIVIG
-223 VFARDTSLWIRPALR
+223 TENSLWIRPALR
-238 LKLSDRAQWSYAGT
+238 LKLSDRAHWSYAGT

-259 VTVENPAAGSPF
+259 VTVENPTAGSLF
-271 SYTVQGSENIDTD
+271 SGTVRGSENIDPD
-284 RSTVS
+284 RSMVS

-294 EGKWVNVAKDETA
+294 EGKWVDVAKDERA

-320 AKEESPFSE
+320 AKEGSSFVGC
-329 DDHARFNGEQVR
+329 DYARFNGEQVR

-360 VKNPV
+360 VKNPT

-392 DGKVDET
+392 DGKADEA

-411 VDLAGNALLMA
+411 VDSAGNALLMA

-430 FNDNEAGDIDWGQS
+430 FNDNEAGDIAWGQS
-444 GMRKWLNSTGGS
+444 DMRKWLNSTGGS
-456 EKDPGFLQTA
+456 EEDPGFLQTA
-466 FTEQERAVIQYRE
+466 FTEQERAVIRYRE
-479 IETYISVTGNN
+479 IETIVNSD
-490 ILKTWDSVFLLSDL
+490 ILKTRDSVFLLSAQDSVN
-504 DACNVDYGFPANME
+504 AGYGFWTKDKE
-518 DASKNKVAESTAYAA
+518 SKNRVAESTAYAA
-533 GKEKTVENQWWLRIF
+533 GKQQTEENQWWLRTHTRV
-548 SPMSWEGMAIRSF
+548 SSTEMAARVLV
-561 IKPDGSFNGTMVQ
+561 KPDGIVDGAGVKNN
-574 SDTFYGVRPALY
+574 TFYGVRPALY
-586 INLADFTQWTYAGTV
+586 INLDDFTQWTYAGTV

-628 MGFHEADWAVA
+628 MGFHEADWAVT

-647 NENWV
+647 NGNWM
-652 DVGFEEMA
+652 DVEVEELA

-675 KENMDAPCVL
+675 KENMEAPCVL

-705 TFSNYGLADPLETED
+705 TFSNYGLADPSETED

-761 DPSMGVEERER
+761 DPSMGGEERKNR
-772 WTNLSR
+772 TNLSR

-799 RNLYL
+799 QNLYL
-804 SAAVETPETG
+804 SAAVETPEAG
-814 KNLQDSIAQQ
+814 KKLQDSIAQQ
-824 STFVTAE
+824 STFLTAE
-831 NVSWEKKAAN
+831 NVSWEKKATT
-841 GEDRWSAAT
+841 GEGRWSAVS

-855 DPETIYAVQFTVSQ
+855 DPETVYAVQFTVGP
-869 KQAAVFHK
+869 KQAAAVFHK

-885 NRQKVPAVKDADGNY
+885 NGQKVPVIRDADGNSR
-900 IVRYEFAATAGLPPT
+900 VRYEFAATAELPPT
-915 PSAAPSASPS
+915 PSAAPTI
-925 VSASPSAVP
+925 SPSAVP
-934 TPGGSPSVSAV
+934 TPTGSPAASSIPTVS
-945 PSASPSVSASPS
+945 PGVSASPS
-957 AVPTPGGSP
+957 AIPNPGGSP
-966 SASST
+966 SASS
-971 PTASPSASSA
+971 
-981 PAASPS
+981 
-987 VSASPSAVPTPSAL
+987 
-1001 PSTPTPAASVAPTAS
+1001 APTAKPDVS
-1016 PSASRT
+1016 VTPS
-1022 PTASPSVSAVP
+1022 
-1033 SEQPIPSASPS
+1033 Q
-1044 AVPTPT
+1044 
-1050 VSPAASSTPTVSPLV
+1050 
-1065 SSAPTTSPSVS
+1065 APNVD
-1076 PSVSAP
+1076 AN
-1082 PSEVPA
+1082 
-1088 PSTLPSAI
+1088 
-1096 PAPAAK
+1096 AK
-1102 PSDKPEAPGSK
+1102 PSDKSAVPGKNAQPGETGQPHK

-1121 RDENGAVYVVTKADS
+1121 QDESGAGYVVAKADS
-1136 KNPEVAYQKAAST
+1136 KNPEVAYQKAAVT
-1149 KGTVVVPD
+1149 KGTVIVPD
-1157 TVVVNGMTYKVTSIE
+1157 TVEVNGTTYKVTSIE
-1172 KKAFGTAKKIK
+1172 KKAFGTGKKIK
-1183 TIVLGKNVKSIKKD
+1183 TIILGKNVKTIKKD

-1234 VVPKK
+1234 IVPKK
-1239 KKQAYRKLF
+1239 KKQAYKKLF

>member
-13 LVAALVLGGGNGEA
+13 LVAALVLGGGNGGV
-27 IQAAEDYGV
+27 IQAAEDYEV
-36 KNPVNTMADGTGIT
+36 KDPVNTMADGTGIT

-71 TDEDEKQPVKWRVLS
+71 TDEDEKQPIKWRVLS

-99 LLDIQP
+99 LLDMQP
-105 FDENGKNSWESC
+105 FDKNGKIDWEEC

-123 NSTFLNTAFTE
+123 NSTFLNAAFTE

-145 EMESGTTVTD
+145 ETESAATVTD

-166 NPEYGFHPSIDYES
+166 NPEYGFHPLIDCES

-190 SVFNNVWWLR
+190 SVFNNIWWLR
-200 TLYKNGNASWVCS
+200 TPIKEEHASWVCS
-213 IDSQGKKTGS
+213 IDSQGTNRTIVIG
-223 VFARDTSLWIRPALR
+223 TENSLWIRPALR
-238 LKLSDRAQWSYAGT
+238 LKLSDRAHWSYAGT

-259 VTVENPAAGSPF
+259 VTVENPTAGSLF
-271 SYTVQGSENIDTD
+271 SGTVRGSENIDPD
-284 RSTVS
+284 RSMVS

-294 EGKWVNVAKDETA
+294 EGKWVDVAKDERA

-320 AKEESPFSE
+320 AKEGSSFVGC
-329 DDHARFNGEQVR
+329 DYARFNGEQVR

-360 VKNPV
+360 VKNPT

-392 DGKVDET
+392 DGKADEA

-411 VDLAGNALLMA
+411 VDSAGNALLMA

-430 FNDNEAGDIDWGQS
+430 FNDNEAGDIAWGQS
-444 GMRKWLNSTGGS
+444 DMRKWLNSTGGS
-456 EKDPGFLQTA
+456 EEDPGFLQTA
-466 FTEQERAVIQYRE
+466 FTEQERAVIRYRE
-479 IETYISVTGNN
+479 IETIVNSD
-490 ILKTWDSVFLLSDL
+490 ILKTRDSVFLLSAQDSVN
-504 DACNVDYGFPANME
+504 AGYGFWTKDKE
-518 DASKNKVAESTAYAA
+518 SKNRVAESTAYAA
-533 GKEKTVENQWWLRIF
+533 GKQQTEENQWWLRTHTRV
-548 SPMSWEGMAIRSF
+548 SSTEMAAGVLV
-561 IKPDGSFNGTMVQ
+561 KPDGIVDGAGVKNN
-574 SDTFYGVRPALY
+574 TFYGVRPALY
-586 INLADFTQWTYAGTV
+586 INLDDFTQWTYAGTV

-628 MGFHEADWAVA
+628 MGFHEADWAVT

-647 NENWV
+647 NGNWM
-652 DVGFEEMA
+652 DVEVEELA

-675 KENMDAPCVL
+675 KENMEAPCVL

-705 TFSNYGLADPLETED
+705 TFSNYGLADPSETED

-761 DPSMGVEERER
+761 DPSMGGEERKNR
-772 WTNLSR
+772 TNLSR

-799 RNLYL
+799 QNLYL
-804 SAAVETPETG
+804 SAAVETPEAG
-814 KNLQDSIAQQ
+814 KKLQDSIAQQ
-824 STFVTAE
+824 STFLTAE
-831 NVSWEKKAAN
+831 NVSWEKKATT
-841 GEDRWSAAT
+841 GEGRWSAVS

-855 DPETIYAVQFTVSQ
+855 DPETVYAVQFTVGP
-869 KQAAVFHK
+869 KQAAAVFHK

-885 NRQKVPAVKDADGNY
+885 NGQKVPVIRDADGNSR
-900 IVRYEFAATAGLPPT
+900 VRYEFAATAELPPT
-915 PSAAPSASPS
+915 PSAAPT
-925 VSASPSAVP
+925 VSPSAVP
-934 TPGGSPSVSAV
+934 TPTGSPAASSIPTVS
-945 PSASPSVSASPS
+945 PGVSASPS
-957 AVPTPGGSP
+957 AIPNPGGSP
-966 SASST
+966 SASS
-971 PTASPSASSA
+971 
-981 PAASPS
+981 
-987 VSASPSAVPTPSAL
+987 
-1001 PSTPTPAASVAPTAS
+1001 APTAKPDVS
-1016 PSASRT
+1016 VTPS
-1022 PTASPSVSAVP
+1022 
-1033 SEQPIPSASPS
+1033 Q
-1044 AVPTPT
+1044 
-1050 VSPAASSTPTVSPLV
+1050 
-1065 SSAPTTSPSVS
+1065 APNVD
-1076 PSVSAP
+1076 AN
-1082 PSEVPA
+1082 
-1088 PSTLPSAI
+1088 
-1096 PAPAAK
+1096 AK
-1102 PSDKPEAPGSK
+1102 PSDKSAVPGKNAQPGETGQPHK

-1121 RDENGAVYVVTKADS
+1121 QDESGAGYVVAKADS
-1136 KNPEVAYQKAAST
+1136 KNPEVAYQKAAVT
-1149 KGTVVVPD
+1149 KGTVIVPD
-1157 TVVVNGMTYKVTSIE
+1157 TVEVNGTTYKVTSIE
-1172 KKAFGTAKKIK
+1172 KKAFGTGKKIK
-1183 TIVLGKNVKSIKKD
+1183 TIILGKNVKTIKKD

-1234 VVPKK
+1234 IVPKK
-1239 KKQAYRKLF
+1239 KKQAYKKLF

>member
-13 LVAALVLGGGNGEA
+13 LVAALVLGGGNGGV
-27 IQAAEDYGV
+27 IQAAEDYEV
-36 KNPVNTMADGTGIT
+36 KDPVNTMADGTGIT

-71 TDEDEKQPVKWRVLS
+71 TDEDEKQPIKWRVLS

-99 LLDIQP
+99 LLDMQP
-105 FDENGKNSWESC
+105 FDKNGKIDWEEC

-123 NSTFLNTAFTE
+123 NSTFLNAAFTE

-145 EMESGTTVTD
+145 ETESAATVTD

-166 NPEYGFHPSIDYES
+166 NPEYGFHPLIDCES

-190 SVFNNVWWLR
+190 SVFNNIWWLR
-200 TLYKNGNASWVCS
+200 TPIKEEHASWVCS
-213 IDSQGKKTGS
+213 IDSQGTNRTIVIG
-223 VFARDTSLWIRPALR
+223 TENSLWIRPALR
-238 LKLSDRAQWSYAGT
+238 LKLSDRAHWSYAGT

-259 VTVENPAAGSPF
+259 VTVENPTAGSLF
-271 SYTVQGSENIDTD
+271 SGTVRGSENIDPD
-284 RSTVS
+284 RSMVS

-294 EGKWVNVAKDETA
+294 EGKWVDVAKDERA

-320 AKEESPFSE
+320 AKEGSSFVGC
-329 DDHARFNGEQVR
+329 DYARFNGEQVR

-360 VKNPV
+360 VKNPT

-392 DGKVDET
+392 DGKADEA

-411 VDLAGNALLMA
+411 VDSAGNALLMA

-430 FNDNEAGDIDWGQS
+430 FNDNEAGDIAWGQS
-444 GMRKWLNSTGGS
+444 DMRKWLNSTGGS
-456 EKDPGFLQTA
+456 EEDPGFLQTA
-466 FTEQERAVIQYRE
+466 FTEQERAVIRYRE
-479 IETYISVTGNN
+479 IETIVNSD
-490 ILKTWDSVFLLSDL
+490 ILKTRDSVFLLSAQDSVN
-504 DACNVDYGFPANME
+504 AGYGFWTKDKE
-518 DASKNKVAESTAYAA
+518 SKNRVAESTATYAA
-533 GKEKTVENQWWLRIF
+533 GKQQTEENQWWLRTHTRV
-548 SPMSWEGMAIRSF
+548 SSTEMAARVLV
-561 IKPDGSFNGTMVQ
+561 KPDGIVDGAGVKNN
-574 SDTFYGVRPALY
+574 TFYGVRPALY
-586 INLADFTQWTYAGTV
+586 INLDDFTQWTYAGTV

-628 MGFHEADWAVA
+628 MGFHEADWAVT

-647 NENWV
+647 NGNWM
-652 DVGFEEMA
+652 DVEVEELA

-675 KENMDAPCVL
+675 KENMEAPCVL

-705 TFSNYGLADPLETED
+705 TFSNYGLADPSETED

-761 DPSMGVEERER
+761 DPSMGGEERKNR
-772 WTNLSR
+772 TNLSR

-799 RNLYL
+799 QNLYL
-804 SAAVETPETG
+804 SAAVETPEAG
-814 KNLQDSIAQQ
+814 KKLQDSIAQQ
-824 STFVTAE
+824 STFLTAE
-831 NVSWEKKAAN
+831 NVSWEKKATT
-841 GEDRWSAAT
+841 GEGRWSAVS

-855 DPETIYAVQFTVSQ
+855 DPETVYAVQFTVGP
-869 KQAAVFHK
+869 KQAAAVFHK

-885 NRQKVPAVKDADGNY
+885 NGQKVPVIRDADGNSR
-900 IVRYEFAATAGLPPT
+900 VRYEFAATAELPPT
-915 PSAAPSASPS
+915 PSAAPT
-925 VSASPSAVP
+925 VSPSAVP
-934 TPGGSPSVSAV
+934 TPTGSPAASSIPTVS
-945 PSASPSVSASPS
+945 PGVSASPS
-957 AVPTPGGSP
+957 AIPNPGGSP
-966 SASST
+966 SASS
-971 PTASPSASSA
+971 
-981 PAASPS
+981 
-987 VSASPSAVPTPSAL
+987 
-1001 PSTPTPAASVAPTAS
+1001 APTAKPDVS
-1016 PSASRT
+1016 VTPS
-1022 PTASPSVSAVP
+1022 
-1033 SEQPIPSASPS
+1033 Q
-1044 AVPTPT
+1044 
-1050 VSPAASSTPTVSPLV
+1050 
-1065 SSAPTTSPSVS
+1065 APNVD
-1076 PSVSAP
+1076 AN
-1082 PSEVPA
+1082 
-1088 PSTLPSAI
+1088 
-1096 PAPAAK
+1096 AK
-1102 PSDKPEAPGSK
+1102 PSDKSAVPGKNAQPGETGQPHK

-1121 RDENGAVYVVTKADS
+1121 QDESGAGYVVAKADS
-1136 KNPEVAYQKAAST
+1136 KNPEVAYQKAAVT
-1149 KGTVVVPD
+1149 KGTVIVPD
-1157 TVVVNGMTYKVTSIE
+1157 TVEVNGTTYKVTSIE
-1172 KKAFGTAKKIK
+1172 KKAFGTGKKIK
-1183 TIVLGKNVKSIKKD
+1183 TIILGKNVKTIKKD

-1234 VVPKK
+1234 IVPKK
-1239 KKQAYRKLF
+1239 KKQAYKKLF

>member
-13 LVAALVLGGGNGEA
+13 LVAALVLGGGNGGV
-27 IQAAEDYGV
+27 IQAAEDYEV
-36 KNPVNTMADGTGIT
+36 KDPVNTMADGTGIT

-71 TDEDEKQPVKWRVLS
+71 TDEDEKQPIKWRVLS

-99 LLDIQP
+99 LLDMQP
-105 FDENGKNSWESC
+105 FDKNGKIDWEEC

-123 NSTFLNTAFTE
+123 NSTFLNAAFTE

-145 EMESGTTVTD
+145 ETESAATVTD

-166 NPEYGFHPSIDYES
+166 NPEYGFHPLIDCES

-190 SVFNNVWWLR
+190 SVFNNIWWLR
-200 TLYKNGNASWVCS
+200 TPIKEEHASWVCS
-213 IDSQGKKTGS
+213 IDSQGTNRTIVIG
-223 VFARDTSLWIRPALR
+223 TENTLWIRPALR
-238 LKLSDRAQWSYAGT
+238 LKLSDRAHWSYAGT

-259 VTVENPAAGSPF
+259 VTVENPTAGSLF
-271 SYTVQGSENIDTD
+271 SGTVRGSENIDPD
-284 RSTVS
+284 RSTIS

-294 EGKWVNVAKDETA
+294 EGKWVDVAKDERA

-320 AKEESPFSE
+320 AKEGSSFVGC
-329 DDHARFNGEQVR
+329 DYARFNGEQVR

-360 VKNPV
+360 VKNPT

-392 DGKVDET
+392 DGKADET

-411 VDLAGNALLMA
+411 VDSAGNALLMA

-430 FNDNEAGDIDWGQS
+430 FNDNEAGDIAWGQS
-444 GMRKWLNSTGGS
+444 DMRKWLNSTGGL
-456 EKDPGFLQTA
+456 EEDPGFLQTA
-466 FTEQERAVIQYRE
+466 FTEQERAMIRYRE
-479 IETYISVTGNN
+479 IETIVDSD
-490 ILKTWDSVFLLSDL
+490 ILKTRDSVFLLSTQDSVN
-504 DACNVDYGFPANME
+504 AGYGFWTKDIE
-518 DASKNKVAESTAYAA
+518 SKNRVAESTAYAA
-533 GKEKTVENQWWLRIF
+533 GKQQTVENQWWLRTH
-548 SPMSWEGMAIRSF
+548 SWVSSAEIAARVF
-561 IKPDGSFNGTMVQ
+561 VKPDGTVTGDGVKNN
-574 SDTFYGVRPALY
+574 TFYGVRPALY

-611 RLSVDSPVHG
+611 QLSVDSPEHG
-621 RGFYAET
+621 RGFLAET
-628 MGFHEADWAVA
+628 RELFHEADWAVR

-647 NENWV
+647 NGNWV
-652 DVGFEEMA
+652 DVEDEELA
-660 EAEGVYRLRTQVIAE
+660 EAEGVYRLRTQVAAE
-675 KENMDAPCVL
+675 KENREAPCVL

-705 TFSNYGLADPLETED
+705 TFSNYGLADPSETED

-761 DPSMGVEERER
+761 DPSMGGEERKNR
-772 WTNLSR
+772 TNLSR

-799 RNLYL
+799 QNLYL
-804 SAAVETPETG
+804 SAAVETPEAG
-814 KNLQDSIAQQ
+814 KKLQDIIAQQ
-824 STFVTAE
+824 STFLTAE
-831 NVSWEKKAAN
+831 NVSWEKKAAT
-841 GEDRWSAAT
+841 GEGRWSAVS

-855 DPETIYAVQFTVSQ
+855 DPETVYAVQFTVGP
-869 KQAAVFHK
+869 KQAAAVFHK

-885 NRQKVPAVKDADGNY
+885 NGQKVPVIRDADGNSR
-900 IVRYEFAATAGLPPT
+900 VRYEFAATAELPPT
-915 PSAAPSASPS
+915 PSAAPT
-925 VSASPSAVP
+925 VSPSAVP
-934 TPGGSPSVSAV
+934 TPTGSPAASSIPTVS
-945 PSASPSVSASPS
+945 PGVSASPS
-957 AVPTPGGSP
+957 AIPKPGGSP
-966 SASST
+966 SASS
-971 PTASPSASSA
+971 
-981 PAASPS
+981 
-987 VSASPSAVPTPSAL
+987 
-1001 PSTPTPAASVAPTAS
+1001 APTAK
-1016 PSASRT
+1016 PD
-1022 PTASPSVSAVP
+1022 VSATP
-1033 SEQPIPSASPS
+1033 SQ
-1044 AVPTPT
+1044 
-1050 VSPAASSTPTVSPLV
+1050 
-1065 SSAPTTSPSVS
+1065 APNVD
-1076 PSVSAP
+1076 AN
-1082 PSEVPA
+1082 
-1088 PSTLPSAI
+1088 
-1096 PAPAAK
+1096 AK
-1102 PSDKPEAPGSK
+1102 PSDKPAVPGKNAQPGETGQPHK

-1121 RDENGAVYVVTKADS
+1121 QDESGAGYVVAKADS
-1136 KNPEVAYQKAAST
+1136 KNPEVAYQKAAVT
-1149 KGTVVVPD
+1149 KGTVIVPD
-1157 TVVVNGMTYKVTSIE
+1157 TVEVNGTTYKVTSIE
-1172 KKAFGTAKKIK
+1172 KNAFGTGKKIK
-1183 TIVLGKNVKSIKKD
+1183 TIILGKNVKTIKKD

-1234 VVPKK
+1234 IVPKK